1 MNYKNYDINVPEFD
15 SKIKYYFS
23 LFFISI
29 KSYEVLRD
37 TYGEDLNLFKNE
49 AEINSVNNY
58 ENISLIFENL
68 KWNNNQIN
76 LSDKTI
82 LNLFN
87 GDEIKN
93 YFESYSLV
101 APDFSID
108 DPEKLEEFYL
118 YMMLSKV
125 KEKKCLEFGTIYDLF
140 DTFSLEEILNAVA
153 NLDYSLKDTFINL
166 FGIKGDKTFEIN
178 SDNKV
183 QNEILIKLYSYML
196 LKREEADILS
206 IIRNLISKDS
216 YEYNFYDY
224 IRYMC
229 KDKSLSNEFI
239 YKMLSKMDYNS
250 IKQIKEV
257 FGENLNEKKKPS
269 KDKVFKN
276 AVQNLTVIIKVN
288 KAYEKRKQKSA
299 IHKKKVG
306 IDKGKKEENKRT
318 KKEEPKATKIKEPKK
333 EEIKKEIKKEIKVE
347 DKKAKKKEIIV
358 EIKQDS
364 LSKKPLAKKIQ
375 EKPKKKEKEEK
386 SKEKQKQKQTK
397 LDKFLSDNGISKQDF
412 LKATS
417 LLGPLSKSV
426 IVLYYGLKA
435 KPISVTE
442 IMVKLKMKEEEVL
455 ELIEEAENKIVN
467 LIKSDKIKEQKD
479 EELSSN
485 RLSSYAKENNL
496 KMTDVIKDMVILSSY
511 EKIALTLS
519 LNEKITNKKIAS
531 ALNIDEKKVSGI
543 IDVAT
548 DKVIDELSKTKEKE
562 DAPKEIIK
570 EEKESLEKQEEPKKE
585 TKKDKKEEN
594 KKQEKKYVKTSLND
608 VLLKNK
614 ISKSDFIE
622 KLKNLNMS
630 DRRMV
635 RDYFGLGMFSLSIEE
650 MSKKYGIKTEDVNKT
665 INGIVGSM
673 LKKKDHKKEEDK
685 KEEKEQSKLDKFLT
699 INKITKE
706 QFMTAL
712 SGLSLEEKT
721 IVSMYFGIGQKER
734 SLIEIAA
741 LTKTKALKV
750 KMDLQDILKNI
761 NKTVKQKDDKKPVDK
776 LEQLYDNARLKLSSM
791 SKLLLTNA
799 AFMMFLSTNP
809 IMQNMLYTITNFNYN
824 LDMASKML
832 GMTKEEVVS
841 SLNTLSTVC
850 YGYMADMKQNKSS
863 SFTDDSEKE
872 NEIGRKY

>member
-58 ENISLIFENL
+58 ENINLIFENL

-93 YFESYSLV
+93 YFESYFQV

-206 IIRNLISKDS
+206 IIRNIISKDS

-269 KDKVFKN
+269 KDKAFKN

-288 KAYEKRKQKSA
+288 KAYEKRKQKSV

-306 IDKGKKEENKRT
+306 VDKEKKEENKKS
-318 KKEEPKATKIKEPKK
+318 KKEEPKVAKIKGP
-333 EEIKKEIKKEIKVE
+333 KKEIKKEAEKP
-347 DKKAKKKEIIV
+347 KKKEIIV

-364 LSKKPLAKKIQ
+364 LNKKTLAKKI

-386 SKEKQKQKQTK
+386 PKEKQKQTK
-397 LDKFLSDNGISKQDF
+397 LDKFLSDNEISKQNF
-412 LKATS
+412 LKATR
-417 LLGPLSKSV
+417 LLDPLSKSV

-435 KPISVTE
+435 KPVSTSE
-442 IMVKLKMKEEEVL
+442 IMVKLKMKEEELL

-467 LIKSDKIKEQKD
+467 LIKSGKIKELKD

-496 KMTDVIKDMVILSSY
+496 KMADVIKDMVILSSY

-531 ALNIDEKKVSGI
+531 ALNIDEKNISGI
-543 IDVAT
+543 IDAAT
-548 DKVIDELSKTKEKE
+548 DKVIAELSNTKAKE

-570 EEKESLEKQEEPKKE
+570 EEKEPLEKQEETKKE
-585 TKKDKKEEN
+585 NKKEE
-594 KKQEKKYVKTSLND
+594 KKQEEKKYVKTSLNE
-608 VLLKNK
+608 VLTKNK
-614 ISKSDFIE
+614 ISRSDFI
-622 KLKNLNMS
+622 KNLNNLNMS
-630 DRRMV
+630 ERRMIK
-635 RDYFGLGMFSLSIEE
+635 DYFGLGMFSLTLEE
-650 MSKKYGIKTEDVNKT
+650 MSKKYGIKVEDINKT
-665 INGIVGSM
+665 IDGIVGNM
-673 LKKKDHKKEEDK
+673 IKKKEPKKDKKEDK
-685 KEEKEQSKLDKFLT
+685 KEKEQSKLDKFLT
-699 INKITKE
+699 VNKITKE
-706 QFMTAL
+706 QFMNAL
-712 SGLSLEEKT
+712 NNLSEVDRGVVL
-721 IVSMYFGIGQKER
+721 MYFGINQKEK
-734 SLIEIAA
+734 SLLEIAKTFKTTPA
-741 LTKTKALKV
+741 EVKNSLTN
-750 KMDLQDILKNI
+750 ILKNI
-761 NKTVKQKDDKKPVDK
+761 NNTIKNKDKNKTDK
-776 LEQLYDNARLKLSSM
+776 LDDLYQNAKGKLSKM
-791 SKLLLTNA
+791 YKLLMANA
-799 AFMMFLSTNP
+799 AFMMFLQTNP
-809 IMQNMLYTITNFNYN
+809 IMQQILLAITNFNYD
-824 LDMASKML
+824 LDMTSRIL
-832 GMTKEEVVS
+832 GMKKEEVIS
-841 SLNTLSTVC
+841 NLNVLTNVC
-850 YGYMADMKQNKSS
+850 YGYISDMNKEKTTE
-863 SFTDDSEKE
+863 FEDSNEKTV
-872 NEIGRKY
+872 GRRY

>member
-1 MNYKNYDINVPEFD
+1 MNYKNYDINIPEFD

-87 GDEIKN
+87 DDEIKN

-206 IIRNLISKDS
+206 IIRNIISKDS

-269 KDKVFKN
+269 KDKAFKN

-288 KAYEKRKQKSA
+288 KAYEKRMQKSA

-306 IDKGKKEENKRT
+306 VDKEKKEEKKKT
-318 KKEEPKATKIKEPKK
+318 KKEEPKAAKIKEPKK
-333 EEIKKEIKKEIKVE
+333 EIKKEAEKP
-347 DKKAKKKEIIV
+347 KKKEIIV

-364 LSKKPLAKKIQ
+364 LNKKTLDKKI

-386 SKEKQKQKQTK
+386 PKEKQKQTK
-397 LDKFLSDNGISKQDF
+397 LDKFLSDNEISKQDF
-412 LKATS
+412 LKATR
-417 LLGPLSKSV
+417 LLDPLSKSV

-435 KPISVTE
+435 KPVSTSE
-442 IMVKLKMKEEEVL
+442 IMVKLKMEEQEVL
-455 ELIEEAENKIVN
+455 KLIEEAENKIVN
-467 LIKSDKIKEQKD
+467 LIKSGKIKELKD

-496 KMTDVIKDMVILSSY
+496 KMADVIKDMVILSSY

-531 ALNIDEKKVSGI
+531 ALNIDEKNISGI
-543 IDVAT
+543 IDAAT
-548 DKVIDELSKTKEKE
+548 DKVIAELSNTKAKE
-562 DAPKEIIK
+562 EAPKEIIK
-570 EEKESLEKQEEPKKE
+570 EEKEPLEKQEEPKKE
-585 TKKDKKEEN
+585 NKKEG
-594 KKQEKKYVKTSLND
+594 KKQEEKKYVKTSLNE
-608 VLLKNK
+608 VLTKNK
-614 ISKSDFIE
+614 ISRSDFINN
-622 KLKNLNMS
+622 LNNLNMS
-630 DRRMV
+630 ERRMIK
-635 RDYFGLGMFSLSIEE
+635 DYFGLGMFSLTLEE
-650 MSKKYGIKTEDVNKT
+650 MSKKYGIKVEDINKT
-665 INGIVGSM
+665 IDGIVGNM
-673 LKKKDHKKEEDK
+673 IKKKEPKKDKKEDK
-685 KEEKEQSKLDKFLT
+685 KEKEQSKLDKFLT
-699 INKITKE
+699 VNKITKE
-706 QFMTAL
+706 QFMNAL
-712 SGLSLEEKT
+712 NNLSEVDRGVVL
-721 IVSMYFGIGQKER
+721 MYFGINQKEK
-734 SLIEIAA
+734 SLLEIAKTFKTTPA
-741 LTKTKALKV
+741 EVKNSLTN
-750 KMDLQDILKNI
+750 ILKNI
-761 NKTVKQKDDKKPVDK
+761 NNTIKNKDKNKTDK
-776 LEQLYDNARLKLSSM
+776 LDDLYQNAKGKLSKM
-791 SKLLLTNA
+791 YKLLMANA
-799 AFMMFLSTNP
+799 AFMMFLQTNP
-809 IMQNMLYTITNFNYN
+809 IMQQILLSITNFNYD
-824 LDMASKML
+824 LDMTSRIL
-832 GMTKEEVVS
+832 GMKKEEVIS
-841 SLNTLSTVC
+841 NLNVLTNVC
-850 YGYMADMKQNKSS
+850 YGYISDMNKEKTTE
-863 SFTDDSEKE
+863 FEDDNEKTV
-872 NEIGRKY
+872 GRRY

>member
-1 MNYKNYDINVPEFD
+1 MNYKNYDINAPEFD

-87 GDEIKN
+87 DDEIKN
-93 YFESYSLV
+93 YFESYFRV

-206 IIRNLISKDS
+206 IIRNIISKDS

-239 YKMLSKMDYNS
+239 YKMLTKMDYNS

-269 KDKVFKN
+269 KDKAFKN

-306 IDKGKKEENKRT
+306 VDKEKKEENKKN
-318 KKEEPKATKIKEPKK
+318 KKEEPKAAKIKEPKK
-333 EEIKKEIKKEIKVE
+333 EIKKEAEKQ
-347 DKKAKKKEIIV
+347 KKKEIIV

-364 LSKKPLAKKIQ
+364 LNKKTLDKKI

-386 SKEKQKQKQTK
+386 PKEKQTK
-397 LDKFLSDNGISKQDF
+397 LDKFLSDNEISKQDF
-412 LKATS
+412 LKAIS
-417 LLGPLSKSV
+417 LLDPLSKSV

-435 KPISVTE
+435 KPVSTSE
-442 IMVKLKMKEEEVL
+442 IMVKLKMEEQEVL
-455 ELIEEAENKIVN
+455 KLIEEAENKIVN
-467 LIKSDKIKEQKD
+467 LIKSGKIKEQKE

-485 RLSSYAKENNL
+485 KLMFYAKENNV
-496 KMTDVIKDMVILSSY
+496 KITNVIKDMTVLSSY

-531 ALNIDEKKVSGI
+531 ALNMNEKEVIDI
-543 IDVAT
+543 IDTAT
-548 DKVIDELSKTKEKE
+548 DKVIDELSKTNEKE
-562 DAPKEIIK
+562 DALKEIIK
-570 EEKESLEKQEEPKKE
+570 EEKEPLEKQEEPKKE
-585 TKKDKKEEN
+585 NKKEE
-594 KKQEKKYVKTSLND
+594 KKKEEKKYVKTSLNE

-614 ISKSDFIE
+614 ISRADFIK
-622 KLKNLNMS
+622 KLNNLNMN

-635 RDYFGLGMFSLSIEE
+635 RDYFGLGLFTFSIEE
-650 MSKKYGIKTEDVNKT
+650 ISKKYGIKAEDVNKT

-673 LKKKDHKKEEDK
+673 LKKKDEKVKKDDK
-685 KEEKEQSKLDKFLT
+685 KEKEQSKLDKFLT
-699 INKITKE
+699 VNKITKE
-706 QFMTAL
+706 QFMSAL
-712 SGLSLEEKT
+712 SGLSLEEKS
-721 IVSMYFGIGQKER
+721 IVSMYFGIGQKEK
-734 SLIEIAA
+734 SLAEIAV
-741 LTKTKALKV
+741 LTKTNPLKV

-761 NKTVKQKDDKKPVDK
+761 NKAVKKKDDKKPVDN
-776 LEQLYDNARLKLSSM
+776 LEQLYDNVRLKLSSM

-799 AFMMFLSTNP
+799 AFMMYLSTNP
-809 IMQNMLYTITNFNYN
+809 IMQNMLYTITNFNYD
-824 LDMASKML
+824 LDMVSKML
-832 GMTKEEVVS
+832 GMTKEGVVS

-863 SFTDDSEKE
+863 GFTDDSEKE
-872 NEIGRKY
+872 REIGRRY

>member
-1 MNYKNYDINVPEFD
+1 MNYKNYDINIPEFD

-58 ENISLIFENL
+58 ENINLIFENL

-206 IIRNLISKDS
+206 IIRNIISKDS

-269 KDKVFKN
+269 KDKAFKN

-288 KAYEKRKQKSA
+288 KAYEKRKQKSV

-306 IDKGKKEENKRT
+306 VDKEKKEENKKS
-318 KKEEPKATKIKEPKK
+318 KKEEPKAAKIKEPKK
-333 EEIKKEIKKEIKVE
+333 EIKKEAEKP
-347 DKKAKKKEIIV
+347 KKKEIIV

-364 LSKKPLAKKIQ
+364 LNKKTLDKKI

-386 SKEKQKQKQTK
+386 PKEKQKQTK
-397 LDKFLSDNGISKQDF
+397 LDKFLSDNEISKQDF

-417 LLGPLSKSV
+417 LLDLLSKSV

-435 KPISVTE
+435 KPVSTSE
-442 IMVKLKMKEEEVL
+442 IMVKLKMKEEELL

-467 LIKSDKIKEQKD
+467 LIKSGKIKELKD

-496 KMTDVIKDMVILSSY
+496 KMADVIKDMTVLSSY

-519 LNEKITNKKIAS
+519 LNDKITNKKIAS
-531 ALNIDEKKVSGI
+531 ALNIDEKNISGI
-543 IDVAT
+543 IDAAT
-548 DKVIDELSKTKEKE
+548 DKVIAELSNTKAKE
-562 DAPKEIIK
+562 EAPKEIIK
-570 EEKESLEKQEEPKKE
+570 EEKEPLEKQEEPKKE
-585 TKKDKKEEN
+585 NKKEG
-594 KKQEKKYVKTSLND
+594 KKQEEKKYVKTSLNE
-608 VLLKNK
+608 VLTKNK
-614 ISKSDFIE
+614 ISRSDFINN
-622 KLKNLNMS
+622 LNNLNMS
-630 DRRMV
+630 ERRMIK
-635 RDYFGLGMFSLSIEE
+635 DYFGLGMFSLTLEE
-650 MSKKYGIKTEDVNKT
+650 MSKKYGIKVEDINKT
-665 INGIVGSM
+665 IDGIVGNM
-673 LKKKDHKKEEDK
+673 IKKKEPKKDKKEDK
-685 KEEKEQSKLDKFLT
+685 KEKEQSKLDKFLT
-699 INKITKE
+699 VNKITKE
-706 QFMTAL
+706 QFMNAL
-712 SGLSLEEKT
+712 NNLSEVDRGVVL
-721 IVSMYFGIGQKER
+721 MYFGINQKEK
-734 SLIEIAA
+734 SLLEIAKTFKTTPA
-741 LTKTKALKV
+741 EVKNSLTN
-750 KMDLQDILKNI
+750 ILKNI
-761 NKTVKQKDDKKPVDK
+761 NNTIKNKDKNKTDK
-776 LEQLYDNARLKLSSM
+776 LDDLYQNAKGKLSKM
-791 SKLLLTNA
+791 YKLLMANA
-799 AFMMFLSTNP
+799 AFMMFLQTNP
-809 IMQNMLYTITNFNYN
+809 IMQQILLSITNFNYD
-824 LDMASKML
+824 LDMTSRIL
-832 GMTKEEVVS
+832 GMKKEEVIS
-841 SLNTLSTVC
+841 NLNVLTNVC
-850 YGYMADMKQNKSS
+850 YGYISDMNKEKTTE
-863 SFTDDSEKE
+863 FEDDNEKTV
-872 NEIGRKY
+872 GRRY

>member
-87 GDEIKN
+87 DDEIKN

-118 YMMLSKV
+118 YMMSSKV

-206 IIRNLISKDS
+206 IIRNIISKDS

-269 KDKVFKN
+269 KDKAFKN

-288 KAYEKRKQKSA
+288 KAYEKRKQKSV

-306 IDKGKKEENKRT
+306 VDKEKKEENK
-318 KKEEPKATKIKEPKK
+318 KNKNEEPKAAKIKET
-333 EEIKKEIKKEIKVE
+333 KKEIKKEAEKP
-347 DKKAKKKEIIV
+347 KKKEIIV

-364 LSKKPLAKKIQ
+364 LNKKTLDKKI

-386 SKEKQKQKQTK
+386 PKEKQKQTK
-397 LDKFLSDNGISKQDF
+397 LDKFLSDNEISKQDF
-412 LKATS
+412 LKATR
-417 LLGPLSKSV
+417 LLDPLSKSV

-435 KPISVTE
+435 KPVSTSE
-442 IMVKLKMKEEEVL
+442 IMVKLKMEEQEVL
-455 ELIEEAENKIVN
+455 KLIEEAENKIVN
-467 LIKSDKIKEQKD
+467 LIKSGKIKELKD

-485 RLSSYAKENNL
+485 RLMSYAKENNL
-496 KMTDVIKDMVILSSY
+496 KMADVIKDMTVLSSY

-531 ALNIDEKKVSGI
+531 ALNIDEKNISGI
-543 IDVAT
+543 IDAAT
-548 DKVIDELSKTKEKE
+548 DKVIAELSNTKAKE
-562 DAPKEIIK
+562 EAPKEIIK
-570 EEKESLEKQEEPKKE
+570 EEKEPLEKQEEPKKE
-585 TKKDKKEEN
+585 NKKEG
-594 KKQEKKYVKTSLND
+594 KKQEEKKYVKTSLNE
-608 VLLKNK
+608 VLTKNK
-614 ISKSDFIE
+614 ISRSDFINN
-622 KLKNLNMS
+622 LNNLNMS
-630 DRRMV
+630 ERRMIK
-635 RDYFGLGMFSLSIEE
+635 DYFGLGMFSLTLEE
-650 MSKKYGIKTEDVNKT
+650 MSKKYGIKVEDINKT
-665 INGIVGSM
+665 IDGIVGNM
-673 LKKKDHKKEEDK
+673 IKKKEPKKDKKEDK
-685 KEEKEQSKLDKFLT
+685 KEKEQSKLDKFLT
-699 INKITKE
+699 VNKITKE
-706 QFMTAL
+706 QFMNAL
-712 SGLSLEEKT
+712 NNLSEVDRGVVL
-721 IVSMYFGIGQKER
+721 MYFGINQKEK
-734 SLIEIAA
+734 SLLEIAKTFKTTPA
-741 LTKTKALKV
+741 EVKNSLTN
-750 KMDLQDILKNI
+750 ILKNI
-761 NKTVKQKDDKKPVDK
+761 NNTIKNKDKNKTDK
-776 LEQLYDNARLKLSSM
+776 LDDLYQNAKGKLSKM
-791 SKLLLTNA
+791 YKLLMANA
-799 AFMMFLSTNP
+799 AFMMFLQTNP
-809 IMQNMLYTITNFNYN
+809 IMQQILLSITNFNYD
-824 LDMASKML
+824 LDMTSRIL
-832 GMTKEEVVS
+832 GMKKEEVIS
-841 SLNTLSTVC
+841 NLNVLTNVC
-850 YGYMADMKQNKSS
+850 YGYISDMNKEKTTE
-863 SFTDDSEKE
+863 FEDSNEKTV
-872 NEIGRKY
+872 GRRY

>member
-1 MNYKNYDINVPEFD
+1 MNYKNYDINAPEFD

-87 GDEIKN
+87 DDEIKN
-93 YFESYSLV
+93 YFESYSRV

-206 IIRNLISKDS
+206 IIRNIISKDS

-239 YKMLSKMDYNS
+239 YKMLTKMDYNS

-269 KDKVFKN
+269 KDKAFKN
-276 AVQNLTVIIKVN
+276 AAQNLTVIIKVN
-288 KAYEKRKQKSA
+288 KAYEKRMQNSA

-306 IDKGKKEENKRT
+306 VDKEKKEENKKT

-333 EEIKKEIKKEIKVE
+333 EIKKEAEKP
-347 DKKAKKKEIIV
+347 KKKEIIV

-364 LSKKPLAKKIQ
+364 LNKKTLDKKI

-386 SKEKQKQKQTK
+386 PKEKQKQTK
-397 LDKFLSDNGISKQDF
+397 LDKFLSDNEISKQDF

-417 LLGPLSKSV
+417 LLGPLSESV

-435 KPISVTE
+435 KPVSTSE
-442 IMVKLKMKEEEVL
+442 IMVKLKMEEQEVL
-455 ELIEEAENKIVN
+455 KLIEEAENKIVN
-467 LIKSDKIKEQKD
+467 LIKSGKIKEQKE

-485 RLSSYAKENNL
+485 RLMSYAKENNV
-496 KMTDVIKDMVILSSY
+496 KITNVIKDMTALSSY

-531 ALNIDEKKVSGI
+531 ALNMNEKEVIGI
-543 IDVAT
+543 IDTAT
-548 DKVIDELSKTKEKE
+548 DKVIDELSKTNEKE
-562 DAPKEIIK
+562 DALKEIIK
-570 EEKESLEKQEEPKKE
+570 EEKEPLEKQEEPKKE
-585 TKKDKKEEN
+585 NKKEE
-594 KKQEKKYVKTSLND
+594 KKKEEKKYVKTSLNE

-614 ISKSDFIE
+614 ISRADFIK
-622 KLKNLNMS
+622 KLNNLNMN

-635 RDYFGLGMFSLSIEE
+635 RDYFGLGLFSLSIEE
-650 MSKKYGIKTEDVNKT
+650 MSKKYGIKVEDVNKT

-673 LKKKDHKKEEDK
+673 LKKKDEKVKKDDK
-685 KEEKEQSKLDKFLT
+685 KEKEQSKLDKFLT
-699 INKITKE
+699 VNKITKE
-706 QFMTAL
+706 QFMSAL
-712 SGLSLEEKT
+712 SGLSLEEKS
-721 IVSMYFGIGQKER
+721 IVSMYFGIGQKEK
-734 SLIEIAA
+734 SLAEIAI
-741 LTKTKALKV
+741 LTKTNPLKV

-761 NKTVKQKDDKKPVDK
+761 NKAVKKKDDKKPVDN

-799 AFMMFLSTNP
+799 AFMMYLSTNP
-809 IMQNMLYTITNFNYN
+809 IMQNMLYTITNFNYD

-832 GMTKEEVVS
+832 GMTKEGVVS

-863 SFTDDSEKE
+863 GFTDDSEKE
-872 NEIGRKY
+872 REIGRRY

>member
-1 MNYKNYDINVPEFD
+1 MNYKNYDINIPEFD

-87 GDEIKN
+87 DDEIKN

-206 IIRNLISKDS
+206 IIRNIISKDS

-269 KDKVFKN
+269 KDKAFKN

-288 KAYEKRKQKSA
+288 KAYEKRKQKSV

-306 IDKGKKEENKRT
+306 VDKEKKEENKKS
-318 KKEEPKATKIKEPKK
+318 KKEEPKAAKIKEPKK
-333 EEIKKEIKKEIKVE
+333 EIKKEAEKP
-347 DKKAKKKEIIV
+347 KKKEIIV

-364 LSKKPLAKKIQ
+364 LNKKTLDKKI

-386 SKEKQKQKQTK
+386 PKEKQKQTK
-397 LDKFLSDNGISKQDF
+397 LDKFLSDNEISKQDF
-412 LKATS
+412 LKATR
-417 LLGPLSKSV
+417 LLDPLSKSV

-435 KPISVTE
+435 KPVSTSE
-442 IMVKLKMKEEEVL
+442 IMVKLKMKEEELL

-467 LIKSDKIKEQKD
+467 LIKSGKIKELKD

-496 KMTDVIKDMVILSSY
+496 KMADVIKDMTVLSSY

-531 ALNIDEKKVSGI
+531 ALNIDEKNISGI
-543 IDVAT
+543 IDAAT
-548 DKVIDELSKTKEKE
+548 DKVIAELSNTKAKE
-562 DAPKEIIK
+562 EAPKEIIK
-570 EEKESLEKQEEPKKE
+570 EEKEPLEKQEEPKKE
-585 TKKDKKEEN
+585 NKKEG
-594 KKQEKKYVKTSLND
+594 KKQEEKKYVKTSLNE
-608 VLLKNK
+608 VLTKNK
-614 ISKSDFIE
+614 ISRSDFINN
-622 KLKNLNMS
+622 LNNLNMS
-630 DRRMV
+630 ERRMIK
-635 RDYFGLGMFSLSIEE
+635 DYFGLGMFSLTLEE
-650 MSKKYGIKTEDVNKT
+650 MSKKYGIKVEDINKT
-665 INGIVGSM
+665 IDGIVGNM
-673 LKKKDHKKEEDK
+673 IKKKEPKKDKKEDK
-685 KEEKEQSKLDKFLT
+685 KEKEQSKLDKFLT
-699 INKITKE
+699 VNKITKE
-706 QFMTAL
+706 QFMNAL
-712 SGLSLEEKT
+712 NNLSEVDRGVVL
-721 IVSMYFGIGQKER
+721 MYFGINQKEK
-734 SLIEIAA
+734 SLLEIAKTFKTTPA
-741 LTKTKALKV
+741 EVKNSLTN
-750 KMDLQDILKNI
+750 ILKNI
-761 NKTVKQKDDKKPVDK
+761 NNTIKNKDKNKTDK
-776 LEQLYDNARLKLSSM
+776 LDDLYQNAKGKLSKM
-791 SKLLLTNA
+791 YKLLMANA
-799 AFMMFLSTNP
+799 AFMMFLQTNP
-809 IMQNMLYTITNFNYN
+809 IMQQILLSITNFNYD
-824 LDMASKML
+824 LDMTSRIL
-832 GMTKEEVVS
+832 GMKKEEVIS
-841 SLNTLSTVC
+841 NLNVLTNVC
-850 YGYMADMKQNKSS
+850 YGYISDMNKEKTTE
-863 SFTDDSEKE
+863 FEDDNEKTV
-872 NEIGRKY
+872 GRRY

>member
-49 AEINSVNNY
+49 PEINSVNNY

-118 YMMLSKV
+118 YMMSSKV

-206 IIRNLISKDS
+206 IIRNIISKDS

-239 YKMLSKMDYNS
+239 YKMLTKMDYNS

-269 KDKVFKN
+269 KDKAFKN

-306 IDKGKKEENKRT
+306 VDKEKKEENKKS
-318 KKEEPKATKIKEPKK
+318 KKEEPKAAKIKEPKK
-333 EEIKKEIKKEIKVE
+333 EIKKEAEKP
-347 DKKAKKKEIIV
+347 KKKEIIV

-364 LSKKPLAKKIQ
+364 LNKKTLDKKI

-386 SKEKQKQKQTK
+386 PKEKQKQTK
-397 LDKFLSDNGISKQDF
+397 LDKFLSDNEISKQDF

-435 KPISVTE
+435 KPVSTSE
-442 IMVKLKMKEEEVL
+442 IMVKLKMEEQEVL
-455 ELIEEAENKIVN
+455 KLIEEAENKIVN
-467 LIKSDKIKEQKD
+467 LIKSGKIKELKD

-485 RLSSYAKENNL
+485 RLMSYAKENNV
-496 KMTDVIKDMVILSSY
+496 KITNVIKDMTVLSSY

-531 ALNIDEKKVSGI
+531 ALNIDEKNISGI
-543 IDVAT
+543 IDAAT
-548 DKVIDELSKTKEKE
+548 DKVIAELSNTKAKE

-570 EEKESLEKQEEPKKE
+570 EEKEPLEKQEETKKE
-585 TKKDKKEEN
+585 NKKEE
-594 KKQEKKYVKTSLND
+594 KKQEEKKYVKTSLNE
-608 VLLKNK
+608 VLTKNE
-614 ISKSDFIE
+614 ISRSDFI
-622 KLKNLNMS
+622 KNLNNLNMS
-630 DRRMV
+630 DRRMIK
-635 RDYFGLGMFSLSIEE
+635 DYFGLGMFSLTLEE
-650 MSKKYGIKTEDVNKT
+650 MSKKYGIKVEDINKT
-665 INGIVGSM
+665 IDGIVGNM
-673 LKKKDHKKEEDK
+673 IKKKEPKKDKKEDK
-685 KEEKEQSKLDKFLT
+685 KEKEQSKLDKFLT
-699 INKITKE
+699 VNKITKE
-706 QFMTAL
+706 QFMNAL
-712 SGLSLEEKT
+712 NNLSEVDRGVVL
-721 IVSMYFGIGQKER
+721 MYFGINQKEK
-734 SLIEIAA
+734 SLLEIAKTFKTTPA
-741 LTKTKALKV
+741 EVKNSLTN
-750 KMDLQDILKNI
+750 ILKNI
-761 NKTVKQKDDKKPVDK
+761 NNTIKNKDKNKTDK
-776 LEQLYDNARLKLSSM
+776 LDDLYQNAKGKLSKM
-791 SKLLLTNA
+791 YKLLMANA
-799 AFMMFLSTNP
+799 AFMMFLQTNP
-809 IMQNMLYTITNFNYN
+809 IMQQILLSITNFNYD
-824 LDMASKML
+824 LDMASRIL
-832 GMTKEEVVS
+832 GMKKEEVIS
-841 SLNTLSTVC
+841 NLNVLTNVC
-850 YGYMADMKQNKSS
+850 YGYISDMNKEKTTE
-863 SFTDDSEKE
+863 FEDSNEKTV
-872 NEIGRKY
+872 GRRY

>member
-49 AEINSVNNY
+49 PEINSVNNY

-87 GDEIKN
+87 DDEIKN

-118 YMMLSKV
+118 YMMSSKV

-206 IIRNLISKDS
+206 IIRNIISKDS

-269 KDKVFKN
+269 KDKAFKN

-299 IHKKKVG
+299 IYKKKVG
-306 IDKGKKEENKRT
+306 VDKEKKEENKET
-318 KKEEPKATKIKEPKK
+318 KKEEPKAAKIKEPKK
-333 EEIKKEIKKEIKVE
+333 EIKKEAEKP
-347 DKKAKKKEIIV
+347 KKKEIIV

-364 LSKKPLAKKIQ
+364 LNKKTLDKKI

-386 SKEKQKQKQTK
+386 PKEKQKQTK
-397 LDKFLSDNGISKQDF
+397 LDKFLSDNEISKQDF
-412 LKATS
+412 LKATR
-417 LLGPLSKSV
+417 LLDPLSKSV

-435 KPISVTE
+435 KPVSTSE
-442 IMVKLKMKEEEVL
+442 IMVKLKMKEQEVL
-455 ELIEEAENKIVN
+455 KLIEEAENKIVN
-467 LIKSDKIKEQKD
+467 LIKSGKIKELKD

-496 KMTDVIKDMVILSSY
+496 KMADVIKDMTVLSSY

-531 ALNIDEKKVSGI
+531 ALNIDEKNISGI
-543 IDVAT
+543 IDAAT
-548 DKVIDELSKTKEKE
+548 DKVIAELSNTKAKE
-562 DAPKEIIK
+562 EAPKEIIK
-570 EEKESLEKQEEPKKE
+570 EEKEPLEKQEEPKKE
-585 TKKDKKEEN
+585 NKKEG
-594 KKQEKKYVKTSLND
+594 KKQEEKKYVKTSLNG
-608 VLLKNK
+608 VLTKNK
-614 ISKSDFIE
+614 ISRSDFINN
-622 KLKNLNMS
+622 LNNLNMS
-630 DRRMV
+630 ERRMIK
-635 RDYFGLGMFSLSIEE
+635 DYFGLGMFSLTLEE
-650 MSKKYGIKTEDVNKT
+650 MSKKYGIKVEDINKT
-665 INGIVGSM
+665 IDGIVGNM
-673 LKKKDHKKEEDK
+673 IKKKEPKKDKKEDK
-685 KEEKEQSKLDKFLT
+685 KEKEQSKLDKFLT
-699 INKITKE
+699 VNKITKE
-706 QFMTAL
+706 QFMNAL
-712 SGLSLEEKT
+712 NNLSEVDRGVVL
-721 IVSMYFGIGQKER
+721 MYFGINQKEK
-734 SLIEIAA
+734 SLLEIAKTFKTTPA
-741 LTKTKALKV
+741 EVKNSLTN
-750 KMDLQDILKNI
+750 ILKNI
-761 NKTVKQKDDKKPVDK
+761 NNTIKNKDKNKTDK
-776 LEQLYDNARLKLSSM
+776 LDDLYQNAKGKLSKM
-791 SKLLLTNA
+791 YKLLMANA
-799 AFMMFLSTNP
+799 AFMMFLQTNP
-809 IMQNMLYTITNFNYN
+809 IMQQILLSITNFNYD
-824 LDMASKML
+824 LDMTSRIL
-832 GMTKEEVVS
+832 GMKKEEVIS
-841 SLNTLSTVC
+841 NLNVLTNVC
-850 YGYMADMKQNKSS
+850 YGYISDMNKEKTTE
-863 SFTDDSEKE
+863 FEDDNEKTV
-872 NEIGRKY
+872 GRRY

>member
-1 MNYKNYDINVPEFD
+1 MNYKNYDINAPEFD

-87 GDEIKN
+87 DDEIKN

-206 IIRNLISKDS
+206 IIRNIISKDS

-269 KDKVFKN
+269 KDKAFKN

-299 IHKKKVG
+299 IYKKKVG
-306 IDKGKKEENKRT
+306 VDKEKKEENKET
-318 KKEEPKATKIKEPKK
+318 KKEEPKAAKIKEPKK
-333 EEIKKEIKKEIKVE
+333 EIKKEAEKP
-347 DKKAKKKEIIV
+347 KKKEIIV

-364 LSKKPLAKKIQ
+364 LNKKTLDKKI

-386 SKEKQKQKQTK
+386 PKEKQKQTK
-397 LDKFLSDNGISKQDF
+397 LDKFLSDNEISKQDF
-412 LKATS
+412 LKATR
-417 LLGPLSKSV
+417 LLDPLSKSV

-435 KPISVTE
+435 KPVSTSE
-442 IMVKLKMKEEEVL
+442 IMVKLKMKEQEVL
-455 ELIEEAENKIVN
+455 KLIEEAENKIVN
-467 LIKSDKIKEQKD
+467 LIKSGKIKELKD

-496 KMTDVIKDMVILSSY
+496 KMADVIKDMTVLSSY

-531 ALNIDEKKVSGI
+531 ALNIDEKNISGI
-543 IDVAT
+543 IDAAT
-548 DKVIDELSKTKEKE
+548 DKVIAELSNTKAKE

-570 EEKESLEKQEEPKKE
+570 EEKEPLEKQEEPKKE
-585 TKKDKKEEN
+585 NKKEG
-594 KKQEKKYVKTSLND
+594 KKQEEKKYVKTSLNE
-608 VLLKNK
+608 VLTKNK
-614 ISKSDFIE
+614 ISRSDFINN
-622 KLKNLNMS
+622 LNNLNMS
-630 DRRMV
+630 ERRMIK
-635 RDYFGLGMFSLSIEE
+635 DYFGLGMFSLTLEE
-650 MSKKYGIKTEDVNKT
+650 MSKKYGIKVEDINKT
-665 INGIVGSM
+665 IDGIVGNM
-673 LKKKDHKKEEDK
+673 IKKKEPKKDKKEDK
-685 KEEKEQSKLDKFLT
+685 KEKEQSKLDKFLT
-699 INKITKE
+699 VNKITKE
-706 QFMTAL
+706 QFMNAL
-712 SGLSLEEKT
+712 NNLSEVDRGVVL
-721 IVSMYFGIGQKER
+721 MYFGINQKEK
-734 SLIEIAA
+734 SLLEIAKTFKTTPA
-741 LTKTKALKV
+741 EVKNSLTN
-750 KMDLQDILKNI
+750 ILKNI
-761 NKTVKQKDDKKPVDK
+761 NNTIKNKDKNKTDK
-776 LEQLYDNARLKLSSM
+776 LDDLYQNAKGKLSKM
-791 SKLLLTNA
+791 YKLLMANA
-799 AFMMFLSTNP
+799 AFMMFLQTNP
-809 IMQNMLYTITNFNYN
+809 IMQQILLSITNFNYD
-824 LDMASKML
+824 LDMTSRIL
-832 GMTKEEVVS
+832 GMKKEEVIS
-841 SLNTLSTVC
+841 NLNVLTNVC
-850 YGYMADMKQNKSS
+850 YGYISDMNKEKTTE
-863 SFTDDSEKE
+863 FEDDNEKTV
-872 NEIGRKY
+872 GRRY

>member
-49 AEINSVNNY
+49 PEITSVNNY

-87 GDEIKN
+87 DDEIKN
-93 YFESYSLV
+93 YFESYSKES
-101 APDFSID
+101 PDFSID

-125 KEKKCLEFGTIYDLF
+125 KEKKFLEFGTIYDLF

-153 NLDYSLKDTFINL
+153 NLDYGLKDAFINL

-206 IIRNLISKDS
+206 IIRNIISKDS

-257 FGENLNEKKKPS
+257 FKENLNEKKKPS
-269 KDKVFKN
+269 KDKTFKN

-288 KAYEKRKQKSA
+288 KAYEKRKQKGA
-299 IHKKKVG
+299 IPKKKVG
-306 IDKGKKEENKRT
+306 IGEERKEENKTT
-318 KKEEPKATKIKEPKK
+318 KKEEPKIAKIKEPKK
-333 EEIKKEIKKEIKVE
+333 EVKKDDEKP
-347 DKKAKKKEIIV
+347 KKKEIIV

-364 LSKKPLAKKIQ
+364 LNKKPLAKNIL
-375 EKPKKKEKEEK
+375 EKPKKKEKDEK
-386 SKEKQKQKQTK
+386 PKEKQTK
-397 LDKFLSDNGISKQDF
+397 LDKFLSDNKISKQDF
-412 LKATS
+412 LKATC

-455 ELIEEAENKIVN
+455 DLIEEAENKIVN
-467 LIKSDKIKEQKD
+467 LIKSGKIKEQKE

-485 RLSSYAKENNL
+485 RLSSYAKEHNV
-496 KMTDVIKDMVILSSY
+496 KITDVIKDMTVLSSY

-531 ALNIDEKKVSGI
+531 ALNIDEKKVISI
-543 IDVAT
+543 IDTAT

-570 EEKESLEKQEEPKKE
+570 EEKEPLEKKEEPKKE
-585 TKKDKKEEN
+585 IKKDKKEEN
-594 KKQEKKYVKTSLND
+594 KKEEKKYVKTSLNE
-608 VLLKNK
+608 VLTKNK
-614 ISKSDFIE
+614 ISRSDFI
-622 KLKNLNMS
+622 KALNNLNMS

-635 RDYFGLGMFSLSIEE
+635 RDYFGLGMFSLTLEE
-650 MSKKYGIKTEDVNKT
+650 MSKKYGIKVEDINKT
-665 INGIVGSM
+665 IDGIAGNM
-673 LKKKDHKKEEDK
+673 IKKKDPKKDKKEDK
-685 KEEKEQSKLDKFLT
+685 KEKEQSKLDKFLT
-699 INKITKE
+699 VNKITKE
-706 QFMTAL
+706 QFMNAL
-712 SGLSLEEKT
+712 NNLSEVDRGAVL
-721 IVSMYFGIGQKER
+721 MYFGINQKEKN
-734 SLIEIAA
+734 LLEIAKIFKTTPTEVKNS
-741 LTKTKALKV
+741 LTN
-750 KMDLQDILKNI
+750 ILKNI
-761 NKTVKQKDDKKPVDK
+761 NDTIKNKDKNKTDK
-776 LEQLYDNARLKLSSM
+776 LDDLYQNAKGKLSKM
-791 SKLLLTNA
+791 YKLLMANA
-799 AFMMFLSTNP
+799 AFMMFLQTNP
-809 IMQNMLYTITNFNYN
+809 IMQQLLLTITNFNYD
-824 LDMASKML
+824 LDMTSKIL
-832 GMTKEEVVS
+832 GMKKEDVIS
-841 SLNTLSTVC
+841 NLNVLTNVC
-850 YGYMADMKQNKSS
+850 YGYASDMNKEKTTE
-863 SFTDDSEKE
+863 FEDDNEKSV
-872 NEIGRKY
+872 GRRY

>member
-1 MNYKNYDINVPEFD
+1 MNYKNYDINIPEFD

-58 ENISLIFENL
+58 ENINLIFENL

-87 GDEIKN
+87 DDEIKN

-118 YMMLSKV
+118 YMMSSKV

-178 SDNKV
+178 SDNKG

-206 IIRNLISKDS
+206 IIRNIISKDS

-269 KDKVFKN
+269 KDKAFKN

-288 KAYEKRKQKSA
+288 KAYEKRKQKSV

-306 IDKGKKEENKRT
+306 VDKEKKEENKKS
-318 KKEEPKATKIKEPKK
+318 KKEEPKAAKIKEPKK
-333 EEIKKEIKKEIKVE
+333 EIKKEAEKP
-347 DKKAKKKEIIV
+347 KKKEIIV

-364 LSKKPLAKKIQ
+364 LNKKTLDKKI

-386 SKEKQKQKQTK
+386 PKEKQKQTK
-397 LDKFLSDNGISKQDF
+397 LDKFLSDNEISKQDF

-417 LLGPLSKSV
+417 LLDLLSKSV

-435 KPISVTE
+435 KPVSTSE
-442 IMVKLKMKEEEVL
+442 IMVKLKMKEEELL

-467 LIKSDKIKEQKD
+467 LIKSGKIKELKD

-496 KMTDVIKDMVILSSY
+496 KMADVIKDMTVLSSY

-519 LNEKITNKKIAS
+519 LNDKITNKKIAS
-531 ALNIDEKKVSGI
+531 ALNIDEKNISGI
-543 IDVAT
+543 IDAAT
-548 DKVIDELSKTKEKE
+548 DKVIAELSNTKAKE
-562 DAPKEIIK
+562 EAPKEIIK
-570 EEKESLEKQEEPKKE
+570 EEKEPLEKQEEPKKE
-585 TKKDKKEEN
+585 NKKEG
-594 KKQEKKYVKTSLND
+594 KKQEEKKYVKTSLNE
-608 VLLKNK
+608 VLTKNK
-614 ISKSDFIE
+614 ISRSDFINN
-622 KLKNLNMS
+622 LNNLNMS
-630 DRRMV
+630 ERRMIK
-635 RDYFGLGMFSLSIEE
+635 DYFGLGMFSLTLEE
-650 MSKKYGIKTEDVNKT
+650 MSKKYGIKVEDINKT
-665 INGIVGSM
+665 IDGIVGNM
-673 LKKKDHKKEEDK
+673 IKKKEPKKDKKEDK
-685 KEEKEQSKLDKFLT
+685 KEKEQSKLDKFLT
-699 INKITKE
+699 VNKITKE
-706 QFMTAL
+706 QFMNAL
-712 SGLSLEEKT
+712 NNLSEVDRGVVL
-721 IVSMYFGIGQKER
+721 MYFGINQKEK
-734 SLIEIAA
+734 SLLEIAKTFKTTPA
-741 LTKTKALKV
+741 EVKNSLTN
-750 KMDLQDILKNI
+750 ILKNI
-761 NKTVKQKDDKKPVDK
+761 NNTIKNKDKNKTDK
-776 LEQLYDNARLKLSSM
+776 LDDLYQNAKGKLSKM
-791 SKLLLTNA
+791 YKLLMANA
-799 AFMMFLSTNP
+799 AFMMFLQTNP
-809 IMQNMLYTITNFNYN
+809 IMQQILLSITNFNYD
-824 LDMASKML
+824 LDMTSRIL
-832 GMTKEEVVS
+832 GMKKEEVIS
-841 SLNTLSTVC
+841 NLNVLTNVC
-850 YGYMADMKQNKSS
+850 YGYISDMNKEKTTE
-863 SFTDDSEKE
+863 FEDDNEKTV
-872 NEIGRKY
+872 GRRY

>member
-1 MNYKNYDINVPEFD
+1 MNYKNYDINIPEFD

-206 IIRNLISKDS
+206 IIRNIISKDS

-269 KDKVFKN
+269 KDKAFKN

-299 IHKKKVG
+299 IYKKKVG
-306 IDKGKKEENKRT
+306 VDKEKKEENKET
-318 KKEEPKATKIKEPKK
+318 KKEEPKAAKIKEPKK
-333 EEIKKEIKKEIKVE
+333 EIKKEAEKP
-347 DKKAKKKEIIV
+347 KKKEIIV

-364 LSKKPLAKKIQ
+364 LNKKTLDKKI

-386 SKEKQKQKQTK
+386 PKEKQKQTK
-397 LDKFLSDNGISKQDF
+397 LDKFLSDNEISKQDF
-412 LKATS
+412 LKATR
-417 LLGPLSKSV
+417 LLDPLSKSV

-435 KPISVTE
+435 KPVSTSE
-442 IMVKLKMKEEEVL
+442 IMVKLKMKEQEVL
-455 ELIEEAENKIVN
+455 KLIEEAENKIVN
-467 LIKSDKIKEQKD
+467 LIKSGKIKELKD

-496 KMTDVIKDMVILSSY
+496 KMADVIKDMTVLSSY

-531 ALNIDEKKVSGI
+531 ALNIDEKNISGI
-543 IDVAT
+543 IDAAT
-548 DKVIDELSKTKEKE
+548 DKVIAELSNTKAKE
-562 DAPKEIIK
+562 EAPKEIIK
-570 EEKESLEKQEEPKKE
+570 EEKEPLEKQEEPKKE
-585 TKKDKKEEN
+585 NKKEG
-594 KKQEKKYVKTSLND
+594 KKQEEKKYVKTSLNE
-608 VLLKNK
+608 VLTKNK
-614 ISKSDFIE
+614 ISRSDFINN
-622 KLKNLNMS
+622 LNNLNMS
-630 DRRMV
+630 ERRMIK
-635 RDYFGLGMFSLSIEE
+635 DYFGLGMFSLTLEE
-650 MSKKYGIKTEDVNKT
+650 MSKKYGIKVEDINKT
-665 INGIVGSM
+665 IDGIVGNM
-673 LKKKDHKKEEDK
+673 IKKKEPKKDKKEDK
-685 KEEKEQSKLDKFLT
+685 KEKEQSKLDKFLT
-699 INKITKE
+699 VNKITKE
-706 QFMTAL
+706 QFMNAL
-712 SGLSLEEKT
+712 NNLSEVDRGVVL
-721 IVSMYFGIGQKER
+721 MYFGINQKEK
-734 SLIEIAA
+734 SLLEIAKTFKTTPA
-741 LTKTKALKV
+741 EVKNSLTN
-750 KMDLQDILKNI
+750 ILKNI
-761 NKTVKQKDDKKPVDK
+761 NNTIKNKDKNKTDK
-776 LEQLYDNARLKLSSM
+776 LDDLYQNAKGKLSKM
-791 SKLLLTNA
+791 YKLLMANA
-799 AFMMFLSTNP
+799 AFMMFLQTNP
-809 IMQNMLYTITNFNYN
+809 IMQQILLSITNFNYD
-824 LDMASKML
+824 LDMTSRIL
-832 GMTKEEVVS
+832 GMKKEEVIS
-841 SLNTLSTVC
+841 NLNVLTNVC
-850 YGYMADMKQNKSS
+850 YGYISDMNKEKTTE
-863 SFTDDSEKE
+863 FEDDNEKTV
-872 NEIGRKY
+872 GRRY

>member
-1 MNYKNYDINVPEFD
+1 MNYKNYDINIPEFD

-58 ENISLIFENL
+58 ENINLIFENL

-206 IIRNLISKDS
+206 IIRNIISKDS

-269 KDKVFKN
+269 KDKAFKN

-288 KAYEKRKQKSA
+288 KAYEKRKQKSV

-306 IDKGKKEENKRT
+306 VDKEKKEENKKT
-318 KKEEPKATKIKEPKK
+318 KKEEPKAAKIKEPKK
-333 EEIKKEIKKEIKVE
+333 EIKKEAEKP
-347 DKKAKKKEIIV
+347 KKKEIIV

-364 LSKKPLAKKIQ
+364 LNKKTLDKKI

-386 SKEKQKQKQTK
+386 PKEKQKQTK
-397 LDKFLSDNGISKQDF
+397 LDKFLSDNEISKQDF
-412 LKATS
+412 LKATR
-417 LLGPLSKSV
+417 LLDPLSKSV

-435 KPISVTE
+435 KPVSTSE
-442 IMVKLKMKEEEVL
+442 IMVKLKMEEQEVL
-455 ELIEEAENKIVN
+455 KLIEEAENKIVN
-467 LIKSDKIKEQKD
+467 LIKSGKIKEQKD

-496 KMTDVIKDMVILSSY
+496 KMADVIKDMTVLSSY

-531 ALNIDEKKVSGI
+531 ALNIDEKNISGI
-543 IDVAT
+543 IDAAT
-548 DKVIDELSKTKEKE
+548 DKVIAELSNTKAKE
-562 DAPKEIIK
+562 EAPKEIIK
-570 EEKESLEKQEEPKKE
+570 KEKEPLEKQEEPKKE
-585 TKKDKKEEN
+585 NKKEE
-594 KKQEKKYVKTSLND
+594 KKQEEKKYVKTSLNE
-608 VLLKNK
+608 VLTKNK
-614 ISKSDFIE
+614 ISRSDFI
-622 KLKNLNMS
+622 KNLNNLNMS
-630 DRRMV
+630 ERRMIK
-635 RDYFGLGMFSLSIEE
+635 DYFGLGMFSLTLEE
-650 MSKKYGIKTEDVNKT
+650 MSKKYGIKVEDINKT
-665 INGIVGSM
+665 IDGIVGNM
-673 LKKKDHKKEEDK
+673 IKKKEPKKDK
-685 KEEKEQSKLDKFLT
+685 KEKEQSKLDKFLT
-699 INKITKE
+699 VNKITKE
-706 QFMTAL
+706 QFMNAL
-712 SGLSLEEKT
+712 NNLSEVDRGVVL
-721 IVSMYFGIGQKER
+721 MYFGINQKEKN
-734 SLIEIAA
+734 LLEIAKTFKTTPA
-741 LTKTKALKV
+741 EVKNSLTN
-750 KMDLQDILKNI
+750 ILKNI
-761 NKTVKQKDDKKPVDK
+761 NNTIKNKDKNKTDK
-776 LEQLYDNARLKLSSM
+776 LDDLYQNAKGKLSKM
-791 SKLLLTNA
+791 YKLLMTNA
-799 AFMMFLSTNP
+799 AFMMFLQTNP
-809 IMQNMLYTITNFNYN
+809 IMQQILLSITNFNYD
-824 LDMASKML
+824 LDMTSRIL
-832 GMTKEEVVS
+832 GMKKEEVIS
-841 SLNTLSTVC
+841 NLNVLTNVC
-850 YGYMADMKQNKSS
+850 YGYISDMNKEK
-863 SFTDDSEKE
+863 TTEYEDSNEKTV
-872 NEIGRKY
+872 GRRY

>member
-1 MNYKNYDINVPEFD
+1 MNYKNYDINAPEFD

-49 AEINSVNNY
+49 PEINSVNNY

-118 YMMLSKV
+118 YMMSSKV

-206 IIRNLISKDS
+206 IIRNIISKDS

-269 KDKVFKN
+269 KDKAFKN

-288 KAYEKRKQKSA
+288 KAYEKRKQKSV

-306 IDKGKKEENKRT
+306 VNKEKKEENKT
-318 KKEEPKATKIKEPKK
+318 SKKEEPKAAKIKEPKK
-333 EEIKKEIKKEIKVE
+333 EIEKEAEKP
-347 DKKAKKKEIIV
+347 KKKEIIV

-364 LSKKPLAKKIQ
+364 LNKKTLDKKI

-386 SKEKQKQKQTK
+386 PKEKQKQTK
-397 LDKFLSDNGISKQDF
+397 LDKFLSDNEISKQDF

-417 LLGPLSKSV
+417 LLDPLSKSV

-435 KPISVTE
+435 KPVSTSE
-442 IMVKLKMKEEEVL
+442 IMVKLKMKEEELL

-467 LIKSDKIKEQKD
+467 LIKSGKIKEQKD

-485 RLSSYAKENNL
+485 RLMSYAKENNL
-496 KMTDVIKDMVILSSY
+496 KMADVIKDMTVLSSY

-531 ALNIDEKKVSGI
+531 ALNIDEKNISGI
-543 IDVAT
+543 IDAAT
-548 DKVIDELSKTKEKE
+548 DKVIAELSNTKAKE

-570 EEKESLEKQEEPKKE
+570 EEKEPLEKQEETKKE
-585 TKKDKKEEN
+585 NKKEE
-594 KKQEKKYVKTSLND
+594 KKQEEKKYVKTSLNE
-608 VLLKNK
+608 VLTKNE
-614 ISKSDFIE
+614 ISRSDFI
-622 KLKNLNMS
+622 KNLNNLNMS
-630 DRRMV
+630 DRRMIK
-635 RDYFGLGMFSLSIEE
+635 DYFGLGMFSLTLEE
-650 MSKKYGIKTEDVNKT
+650 MSKKYGIKVEDINKT
-665 INGIVGSM
+665 IDGIVGNM
-673 LKKKDHKKEEDK
+673 IKKKEPKKDKKEDK
-685 KEEKEQSKLDKFLT
+685 KEKEQSKLDKFLT
-699 INKITKE
+699 VNKITKE
-706 QFMTAL
+706 QFMNAL
-712 SGLSLEEKT
+712 NNLSEVDRGVVL
-721 IVSMYFGIGQKER
+721 MYFGINQKEK
-734 SLIEIAA
+734 SLLEIAKTFKTTPA
-741 LTKTKALKV
+741 EVKNSLTN
-750 KMDLQDILKNI
+750 ILKNI
-761 NKTVKQKDDKKPVDK
+761 NNTIKNKDKNKTDK
-776 LEQLYDNARLKLSSM
+776 LDDLYQNAKGKLSKM
-791 SKLLLTNA
+791 YKLLMANA
-799 AFMMFLSTNP
+799 AFMMFLQTNP
-809 IMQNMLYTITNFNYN
+809 IMQQILLSITNFNYD
-824 LDMASKML
+824 LDMTSRIL
-832 GMTKEEVVS
+832 GMKKEEVIS
-841 SLNTLSTVC
+841 NLNVLTNVC
-850 YGYMADMKQNKSS
+850 YGYISDMNKEKTTE
-863 SFTDDSEKE
+863 FEDSNEKTV
-872 NEIGRKY
+872 GRRY

>member
-1 MNYKNYDINVPEFD
+1 MNYKNYDINAPEFD

-87 GDEIKN
+87 DDEIRN
-93 YFESYSLV
+93 YFESYFLV

-178 SDNKV
+178 SDNKM

-206 IIRNLISKDS
+206 IIRNIISKDS
-216 YEYNFYDY
+216 FEYNFYDY

-239 YKMLSKMDYNS
+239 YKMLTKMDYNS

-269 KDKVFKN
+269 KDKAFKN

-288 KAYEKRKQKSA
+288 KAYEKRKQKSV

-306 IDKGKKEENKRT
+306 VDKGKKEENKKN
-318 KKEEPKATKIKEPKK
+318 KKEEPKAAKIKEPKK
-333 EEIKKEIKKEIKVE
+333 EIKKEAEKPKE
-347 DKKAKKKEIIV
+347 KEIIV

-364 LSKKPLAKKIQ
+364 LNKKTLDKKI

-386 SKEKQKQKQTK
+386 PKEKQKQTK
-397 LDKFLSDNGISKQDF
+397 LDKFLSDNEISKQDF

-435 KPISVTE
+435 KPVSISE
-442 IMVKLKMKEEEVL
+442 IMFKLKMEEQEVL
-455 ELIEEAENKIVN
+455 KLIEEAENKIVN
-467 LIKSDKIKEQKD
+467 LIKSGKIKEQK
-479 EELSSN
+479 EEKLSSN
-485 RLSSYAKENNL
+485 RLMSYAKENNV
-496 KMTDVIKDMVILSSY
+496 KITNVIKDMTILSSY

-531 ALNIDEKKVSGI
+531 ALNMNEKEEKK
-543 IDVAT
+543 
-548 DKVIDELSKTKEKE
+548 
-562 DAPKEIIK
+562 K
-570 EEKESLEKQEEPKKE
+570 EEKE
-585 TKKDKKEEN
+585 
-594 KKQEKKYVKTSLND
+594 YVKTSLNE

-614 ISKSDFIE
+614 ISRSDFI
-622 KLKNLNMS
+622 KNLNNLNMN

-635 RDYFGLGMFSLSIEE
+635 RDYFGLGLSSLSIEE
-650 MSKKYGIKTEDVNKT
+650 MSKRYDIKAEDVNKT

-673 LKKKDHKKEEDK
+673 LKKKDEKVKKDDK
-685 KEEKEQSKLDKFLT
+685 KEKEQSKLDKFLT
-699 INKITKE
+699 VNKITKE
-706 QFMTAL
+706 QFMSAL
-712 SGLSLEEKT
+712 SGLSLEEKS
-721 IVSMYFGIGQKER
+721 IVSMYFGIGQKEK
-734 SLIEIAA
+734 SLAEIAV
-741 LTKTKALKV
+741 LTKTNPLKV

-761 NKTVKQKDDKKPVDK
+761 NKAVKKKDDKKPVDN

-799 AFMMFLSTNP
+799 AFMMYLSTNP
-809 IMQNMLYTITNFNYN
+809 IMQNMLYTITNFNYD

-832 GMTKEEVVS
+832 GMTKEGVVS

-863 SFTDDSEKE
+863 GFTDDSEKE
-872 NEIGRKY
+872 REIGRRY

>member
-87 GDEIKN
+87 DDEIKD
-93 YFESYSLV
+93 YFESYSKES
-101 APDFSID
+101 PDFSID

-118 YMMLSKV
+118 YMILSKV

-178 SDNKV
+178 SDNKM

-206 IIRNLISKDS
+206 IIRNIISKDS

-276 AVQNLTVIIKVN
+276 AVQNLTIIIKVN

-306 IDKGKKEENKRT
+306 IGKEKQEENKKT
-318 KKEEPKATKIKEPKK
+318 KKEEPKAVKIKEPKK
-333 EEIKKEIKKEIKVE
+333 EIKKDAEKP
-347 DKKAKKKEIIV
+347 KKKEIIV

-364 LSKKPLAKKIQ
+364 LNKKPLDKKI

-386 SKEKQKQKQTK
+386 PKQKQTK

-435 KPISVTE
+435 KPISTSE
-442 IMVKLKMKEEEVL
+442 IMVKLKMEEEEVL

-467 LIKSDKIKEQKD
+467 LIKSGKIKEQKD

-485 RLSSYAKENNL
+485 RLSSYAKENNV

-531 ALNIDEKKVSGI
+531 ALNMNEKEVIGI
-543 IDVAT
+543 IDTAT
-548 DKVIDELSKTKEKE
+548 DKVIDELSKTNEKE
-562 DAPKEIIK
+562 DALKKVIK
-570 EEKESLEKQEEPKKE
+570 EENKPLEKKEEPKKE
-585 TKKDKKEEN
+585 NKKKE
-594 KKQEKKYVKTSLND
+594 EKKYVKTSLNE

-614 ISKSDFIE
+614 ISKSDFI
-622 KLKNLNMS
+622 KNLNNLNMS

-650 MSKKYGIKTEDVNKT
+650 MSKRYGIKAEDVNKT

-673 LKKKDHKKEEDK
+673 LKKNDSKKSKKEDK
-685 KEEKEQSKLDKFLT
+685 KEKEQSKLDKFLT
-699 INKITKE
+699 VNKITKE
-706 QFMTAL
+706 QFMIAL
-712 SGLSLEEKT
+712 GGLSLEEKN

-734 SLIEIAA
+734 NLAEIAI
-741 LTKTKALKV
+741 LTKTQAIKV

-761 NKTVKQKDDKKPVDK
+761 NKTVKNKDDKKTVDD
-776 LEQLYDNARLKLSSM
+776 LEQLYNNAKLKLSSM
-791 SKLLLTNA
+791 SKPLLTNA
-799 AFMMFLSTNP
+799 SFMTFLSTNS
-809 IMQNMLYTITNFNYN
+809 IMQNMLYTIINFNYN
-824 LDMASKML
+824 LDMASKIL

-841 SLNTLSTVC
+841 GLNTLSNVC
-850 YGYMADMKQNKSS
+850 YGYMSDMKQSKSS
-863 SFTDDSEKE
+863 GFTDDDNEK
-872 NEIGRKY
+872 EIGRRY

>member
-101 APDFSID
+101 ASDFSID

-118 YMMLSKV
+118 YMMSSKV

-206 IIRNLISKDS
+206 IIRNIISKDS

-269 KDKVFKN
+269 KDKAFKN
-276 AVQNLTVIIKVN
+276 AVQNLTVIINVN
-288 KAYEKRKQKSA
+288 KAYEKRKQNDI
-299 IHKKKVG
+299 IHKKKVRV
-306 IDKGKKEENKRT
+306 DKEKKEEDKKN
-318 KKEEPKATKIKEPKK
+318 KKEEPKVAKIKEPKK
-333 EEIKKEIKKEIKVE
+333 EIKKEAEKP
-347 DKKAKKKEIIV
+347 KKKEIII

-364 LSKKPLAKKIQ
+364 LNKKTLDKKI

-386 SKEKQKQKQTK
+386 PKEKQKQTK
-397 LDKFLSDNGISKQDF
+397 LDKFLSDNEISKQDF

-435 KPISVTE
+435 KPVSTNE
-442 IMVKLKMKEEEVL
+442 IMLKLKMEEEEVL
-455 ELIEEAENKIVN
+455 KLIEEAENKIVN
-467 LIKSDKIKEQKD
+467 LIKSGKIKEQKE

-485 RLSSYAKENNL
+485 RLMFYAKENNV
-496 KMTDVIKDMVILSSY
+496 KIANVIKDMTVLSSY

-531 ALNIDEKKVSGI
+531 ALNMDEKEVIGI
-543 IDVAT
+543 IDTAT
-548 DKVIDELSKTKEKE
+548 DKVIDELSKTNEKE
-562 DAPKEIIK
+562 DALKEIIK
-570 EEKESLEKQEEPKKE
+570 EEKEPLEKQEEPKKE
-585 TKKDKKEEN
+585 NKKE
-594 KKQEKKYVKTSLND
+594 EKKYVKTSLNE

-614 ISKSDFIE
+614 ISRADFIK
-622 KLKNLNMS
+622 KLNNLNMN

-635 RDYFGLGMFSLSIEE
+635 RDYFGLGLFSLSIEE
-650 MSKKYGIKTEDVNKT
+650 MSKKYGIKVEDVNKT
-665 INGIVGSM
+665 INSIVGGM
-673 LKKKDHKKEEDK
+673 LKKNEPKKDKEEDK
-685 KEEKEQSKLDKFLT
+685 KEKEQSKLDKFLT
-699 INKITKE
+699 VNKISKE
-706 QFMTAL
+706 QFMNAL
-712 SGLSLEEKT
+712 GGLSLEDRN
-721 IVSMYFGIGQKER
+721 IISMYFGIGQKEK
-734 SLIEIAA
+734 SLAEIAV
-741 LTKTKALKV
+741 LIKTNPLKV

-761 NKTVKQKDDKKPVDK
+761 NKAVKKKDDKKPVDN

-799 AFMMFLSTNP
+799 AFMMYLSTNP
-809 IMQNMLYTITNFNYN
+809 IMQNMLYTITNFNYD

-832 GMTKEEVVS
+832 GMTKEGVVS

-850 YGYMADMKQNKSS
+850 YGYMADMKQNKLSG
-863 SFTDDSEKE
+863 FTDDSEKE
-872 NEIGRKY
+872 NKIGRKY

>member
-87 GDEIKN
+87 GDEIKD
-93 YFESYSLV
+93 YFESYSKV
-101 APDFSID
+101 SPNFSID

-178 SDNKV
+178 SDNKM

-206 IIRNLISKDS
+206 IIRNIISKDS

-269 KDKVFKN
+269 KDKAFKN
-276 AVQNLTVIIKVN
+276 AVQNLTVIINVN

-306 IDKGKKEENKRT
+306 VYKEKQEENKKT
-318 KKEEPKATKIKEPKK
+318 KKEEPKAVKIKEPKK
-333 EEIKKEIKKEIKVE
+333 EIKKDAEKP
-347 DKKAKKKEIIV
+347 KKKEIIV

-364 LSKKPLAKKIQ
+364 LNKKPLDKKI

-386 SKEKQKQKQTK
+386 PKEKQKQTK
-397 LDKFLSDNGISKQDF
+397 LDKFLSDNKISKQDF

-435 KPISVTE
+435 KPVSISE
-442 IMVKLKMKEEEVL
+442 IMVKLKMEEQEVL

-467 LIKSDKIKEQKD
+467 LIKSGKIKEQKE

-485 RLSSYAKENNL
+485 RLMSYAKENNV
-496 KMTDVIKDMVILSSY
+496 KITNVIKDMTVLSSY

-531 ALNIDEKKVSGI
+531 ALNIDEKEVIGI
-543 IDVAT
+543 IDTAT
-548 DKVIDELSKTKEKE
+548 DKVIAELSKAKEKE
-562 DAPKEIIK
+562 DTPKEIIK
-570 EEKESLEKQEEPKKE
+570 EEKEPLEKQEKPKKE

-594 KKQEKKYVKTSLND
+594 KKEEKKYVKTSLNE

-614 ISKSDFIE
+614 ISRADFIK
-622 KLKNLNMS
+622 KLNNLNMN

-650 MSKKYGIKTEDVNKT
+650 MSKRYDIKEEDVNKT

-673 LKKKDHKKEEDK
+673 LKKKDFKKKDEKDK
-685 KEEKEQSKLDKFLT
+685 IDEKNGKEQSKLDKFLT
-699 INKITKE
+699 VNKITKE
-706 QFMTAL
+706 QFMIAL
-712 SGLSLEEKT
+712 SGLSLEEKN
-721 IVSMYFGIGQKER
+721 IVSMYFGIGQKEK
-734 SLIEIAA
+734 SLAEIAVI
-741 LTKTKALKV
+741 TKAQPLKV

-761 NKTVKQKDDKKPVDK
+761 NKTVKKKDDKKPVDN

-799 AFMMFLSTNP
+799 AFMMYLSTNP
-809 IMQNMLYTITNFNYN
+809 IMQNMLYIITNFNYN
-824 LDMASKML
+824 LDMTSKML
-832 GMTKEEVVS
+832 GMTKEGVVS

-850 YGYMADMKQNKSS
+850 YGYMADMKQNKPSG
-863 SFTDDSEKE
+863 FTDDEKDK
-872 NEIGRKY
+872 EIGRRY

>member
-1 MNYKNYDINVPEFD
+1 MNYKNYDINIPEFD

-58 ENISLIFENL
+58 ENINLIFENL

-206 IIRNLISKDS
+206 IIRNIISKDS

-269 KDKVFKN
+269 KDKAFKN

-288 KAYEKRKQKSA
+288 KAYEKRKQKSV

-306 IDKGKKEENKRT
+306 VDKEKKEENKKS
-318 KKEEPKATKIKEPKK
+318 KKEEPKAAKIKEPKK
-333 EEIKKEIKKEIKVE
+333 EIKKEAEKP
-347 DKKAKKKEIIV
+347 KKKEIIV

-364 LSKKPLAKKIQ
+364 LNKKTLDKKI

-386 SKEKQKQKQTK
+386 PKEKQKQTK
-397 LDKFLSDNGISKQDF
+397 LDKFLSDNEISKQDF

-417 LLGPLSKSV
+417 LLDLLSKSV

-435 KPISVTE
+435 KPVSTSE
-442 IMVKLKMKEEEVL
+442 IMVKLKMKEEELL

-467 LIKSDKIKEQKD
+467 LIKSGKIKELKD

-496 KMTDVIKDMVILSSY
+496 KMADVIKDMVILSSY

-531 ALNIDEKKVSGI
+531 ALNIDEKNISGI
-543 IDVAT
+543 IDAAT
-548 DKVIDELSKTKEKE
+548 DKVIAELSNTKAKE

-570 EEKESLEKQEEPKKE
+570 EEKEPLEKQEEPKKE
-585 TKKDKKEEN
+585 NKKEE
-594 KKQEKKYVKTSLND
+594 KKQEEKKYVKTSLNE
-608 VLLKNK
+608 VLTKNK
-614 ISKSDFIE
+614 ISRSDFI
-622 KLKNLNMS
+622 KNLNNLNMS
-630 DRRMV
+630 ERRMIK
-635 RDYFGLGMFSLSIEE
+635 DYFGLGMFSLTLEE
-650 MSKKYGIKTEDVNKT
+650 MSKKYGIKVEDINKT
-665 INGIVGSM
+665 IDGIVGNM
-673 LKKKDHKKEEDK
+673 IKKKEPKKDKKEDK
-685 KEEKEQSKLDKFLT
+685 KEKEQSKLDKFLT
-699 INKITKE
+699 VNKITKE
-706 QFMTAL
+706 QFMNAL
-712 SGLSLEEKT
+712 NNLSEVDRGVVL
-721 IVSMYFGIGQKER
+721 MYFGINQKEK
-734 SLIEIAA
+734 SLLEIAKTFKTTPA
-741 LTKTKALKV
+741 EVKNGLTN
-750 KMDLQDILKNI
+750 ILKNI
-761 NKTVKQKDDKKPVDK
+761 NNTIKNKDKNKTDK
-776 LEQLYDNARLKLSSM
+776 LDDLYQNAKGKLSKM
-791 SKLLLTNA
+791 YKLLMANA
-799 AFMMFLSTNP
+799 AFMMFLQTNP
-809 IMQNMLYTITNFNYN
+809 IMQQILLSITNFNYD
-824 LDMASKML
+824 LDMTSRIL
-832 GMTKEEVVS
+832 GMKKEEVIS
-841 SLNTLSTVC
+841 NLNVLTNVC
-850 YGYMADMKQNKSS
+850 YGYISDMNKEKTTE
-863 SFTDDSEKE
+863 FEDDNEKTV
-872 NEIGRKY
+872 GRRY

>member
-49 AEINSVNNY
+49 PEINSVNNY

-87 GDEIKN
+87 DDEIKN

-118 YMMLSKV
+118 YMMSSKV

-206 IIRNLISKDS
+206 IIRNIISKDS

-269 KDKVFKN
+269 KDKAFKN

-299 IHKKKVG
+299 IYKKKVG
-306 IDKGKKEENKRT
+306 VDKEKKEENKET
-318 KKEEPKATKIKEPKK
+318 KKEEPKVAKIKEPKK
-333 EEIKKEIKKEIKVE
+333 EIKKEAEKP
-347 DKKAKKKEIIV
+347 KKKEIIV

-364 LSKKPLAKKIQ
+364 LNKKTLDKKI

-386 SKEKQKQKQTK
+386 PKEKQKQTK
-397 LDKFLSDNGISKQDF
+397 LDKFLSDNEISKQDF
-412 LKATS
+412 LKATR
-417 LLGPLSKSV
+417 LLDPLSKSV

-435 KPISVTE
+435 KPVSTSE
-442 IMVKLKMKEEEVL
+442 IMVKLKMKEQEVL
-455 ELIEEAENKIVN
+455 KLIEEAENKIVN
-467 LIKSDKIKEQKD
+467 LIKSGKIKELKD

-496 KMTDVIKDMVILSSY
+496 KMADVIKDMTVLSSY

-531 ALNIDEKKVSGI
+531 ALNIDEKNISGI
-543 IDVAT
+543 IDAAT
-548 DKVIDELSKTKEKE
+548 DKVIAELSNTKAKE
-562 DAPKEIIK
+562 EAPKEIIK
-570 EEKESLEKQEEPKKE
+570 EEKEPLEKQEEPKKE
-585 TKKDKKEEN
+585 NKKEG
-594 KKQEKKYVKTSLND
+594 KKQEEKKYVKTSLNE
-608 VLLKNK
+608 VLTKNK
-614 ISKSDFIE
+614 ISRSDFINN
-622 KLKNLNMS
+622 LNNLNMS
-630 DRRMV
+630 ERRMIK
-635 RDYFGLGMFSLSIEE
+635 DYFGLGMFSLTLEE
-650 MSKKYGIKTEDVNKT
+650 MSKKYGIKVEDINKT
-665 INGIVGSM
+665 IDGIVGNM
-673 LKKKDHKKEEDK
+673 IKKKEPKKDKKEDK
-685 KEEKEQSKLDKFLT
+685 KEKEQSKLDKFLT
-699 INKITKE
+699 VNKITKE
-706 QFMTAL
+706 QFMNAL
-712 SGLSLEEKT
+712 NNLSEVDRGVVL
-721 IVSMYFGIGQKER
+721 MYFGINQKEK
-734 SLIEIAA
+734 SLLEIAKTFKTTPA
-741 LTKTKALKV
+741 EVKNSLTN
-750 KMDLQDILKNI
+750 ILKNI
-761 NKTVKQKDDKKPVDK
+761 NNTIKNKDKNKTDK
-776 LEQLYDNARLKLSSM
+776 LDDLYQNAKGKLSKM
-791 SKLLLTNA
+791 YKLLMANA
-799 AFMMFLSTNP
+799 AFMMFLQTNP
-809 IMQNMLYTITNFNYN
+809 IMQQILLSITNFNYD
-824 LDMASKML
+824 LDMTSRIL
-832 GMTKEEVVS
+832 GMKKEEVIS
-841 SLNTLSTVC
+841 NLNVLTNVC
-850 YGYMADMKQNKSS
+850 YGYISDMNKEKTTE
-863 SFTDDSEKE
+863 FEDDNEKTV
-872 NEIGRKY
+872 GRRY

>member
-1 MNYKNYDINVPEFD
+1 MNYKNYDINIPEFD

-58 ENISLIFENL
+58 ENINLIFENL

-206 IIRNLISKDS
+206 IIRNIISKDS

-269 KDKVFKN
+269 KDKAFKN

-288 KAYEKRKQKSA
+288 KAYEKRKQKSV

-306 IDKGKKEENKRT
+306 VDKGKKEENKKS
-318 KKEEPKATKIKEPKK
+318 KKEEPKAAKIKEPKK
-333 EEIKKEIKKEIKVE
+333 EIKKEAEKP
-347 DKKAKKKEIIV
+347 KKKEIIV

-364 LSKKPLAKKIQ
+364 LNKKTLDKKI

-386 SKEKQKQKQTK
+386 PKEKQKQTK
-397 LDKFLSDNGISKQDF
+397 LDKFLSDNEISKQDF

-417 LLGPLSKSV
+417 LLDLLSKSV

-435 KPISVTE
+435 KPVSTSE
-442 IMVKLKMKEEEVL
+442 IMVKLKMKEEELL

-467 LIKSDKIKEQKD
+467 LIKSGKIKELKD

-496 KMTDVIKDMVILSSY
+496 KMADVIKDMVILSSY

-531 ALNIDEKKVSGI
+531 ALNIDEKNISGI
-543 IDVAT
+543 IDAAT
-548 DKVIDELSKTKEKE
+548 DKVIAELSNTKAKE

-570 EEKESLEKQEEPKKE
+570 EEKEPLEKQEEPKKE
-585 TKKDKKEEN
+585 NKKEE
-594 KKQEKKYVKTSLND
+594 KKQEEKKYVKTSLNE
-608 VLLKNK
+608 VLTKNK
-614 ISKSDFIE
+614 ISRSDFI
-622 KLKNLNMS
+622 KNLNNLNMS
-630 DRRMV
+630 ERRMIK
-635 RDYFGLGMFSLSIEE
+635 DYFGLGMFSLTLEE
-650 MSKKYGIKTEDVNKT
+650 MSKKYGIKVEDINKT
-665 INGIVGSM
+665 IDGIVGNM
-673 LKKKDHKKEEDK
+673 IKKKEPKKDKKEDK
-685 KEEKEQSKLDKFLT
+685 KEKEQSKLDKFLT
-699 INKITKE
+699 VNKITKE
-706 QFMTAL
+706 QFMNAL
-712 SGLSLEEKT
+712 NNLSEVDRGVVL
-721 IVSMYFGIGQKER
+721 MYFGINQKEK
-734 SLIEIAA
+734 SLLEIAKTFKTTPA
-741 LTKTKALKV
+741 EVKNGLTN
-750 KMDLQDILKNI
+750 ILKNI
-761 NKTVKQKDDKKPVDK
+761 NNTIKNKDKNKTDK
-776 LEQLYDNARLKLSSM
+776 LDDLYQNAKGKLSKM
-791 SKLLLTNA
+791 YKLLMANA
-799 AFMMFLSTNP
+799 AFMMFLQTNP
-809 IMQNMLYTITNFNYN
+809 IMQQILLSITNFNYD
-824 LDMASKML
+824 LDMTSRIL
-832 GMTKEEVVS
+832 GMKKEEVIS
-841 SLNTLSTVC
+841 NLNVLTNVC
-850 YGYMADMKQNKSS
+850 YGYISDMNKEKTTE
-863 SFTDDSEKE
+863 FEDDNEKTV
-872 NEIGRKY
+872 GRRY

>member
-1 MNYKNYDINVPEFD
+1 MNYKNYDINIPEFD

-87 GDEIKN
+87 DDEIKN

-206 IIRNLISKDS
+206 IIRNIISKDS

-269 KDKVFKN
+269 KDKAFKN

-288 KAYEKRKQKSA
+288 KAYEKRMQKSA

-306 IDKGKKEENKRT
+306 VDKEKKEEKKKT
-318 KKEEPKATKIKEPKK
+318 KKEEPKAAKIKEPKK
-333 EEIKKEIKKEIKVE
+333 EIKKEAEKP
-347 DKKAKKKEIIV
+347 KKKEIIV

-364 LSKKPLAKKIQ
+364 LNKKTLDKKI

-386 SKEKQKQKQTK
+386 PKEKQKQTK
-397 LDKFLSDNGISKQDF
+397 LDKFLSDNEISKQDF
-412 LKATS
+412 LKATR
-417 LLGPLSKSV
+417 LLDPLSKSV

-435 KPISVTE
+435 KPVSTSE
-442 IMVKLKMKEEEVL
+442 IMVKLKMEEQEVL
-455 ELIEEAENKIVN
+455 KLIEEAENKIVN
-467 LIKSDKIKEQKD
+467 LIKSGKIKELKD

-485 RLSSYAKENNL
+485 RLMSYAKENNV
-496 KMTDVIKDMVILSSY
+496 KMADVIKDMVILSSY

-531 ALNIDEKKVSGI
+531 ALNIDEKNISGI
-543 IDVAT
+543 IDAAT
-548 DKVIDELSKTKEKE
+548 DKVIAELSNTKAKE
-562 DAPKEIIK
+562 EAPKEIIK
-570 EEKESLEKQEEPKKE
+570 EEKEPLEKQEEPKKE
-585 TKKDKKEEN
+585 NKKEG
-594 KKQEKKYVKTSLND
+594 KKQEEKKYVKTSLNE
-608 VLLKNK
+608 VLTKNK
-614 ISKSDFIE
+614 ISRSDFINN
-622 KLKNLNMS
+622 LNNLNMS
-630 DRRMV
+630 ERRMIK
-635 RDYFGLGMFSLSIEE
+635 DYFGLGMFSLTLEE
-650 MSKKYGIKTEDVNKT
+650 MSKKYGIKVEDINKT
-665 INGIVGSM
+665 IDGIVGNM
-673 LKKKDHKKEEDK
+673 IKKKEPKKDKKEDK
-685 KEEKEQSKLDKFLT
+685 KEKEQSKLDKFLT
-699 INKITKE
+699 VNKITKE
-706 QFMTAL
+706 QFMNAL
-712 SGLSLEEKT
+712 NNLSEVDRVVVL
-721 IVSMYFGIGQKER
+721 MYFGINQKEK
-734 SLIEIAA
+734 SLLEIAKTFKTTPA
-741 LTKTKALKV
+741 EVKNSLTN
-750 KMDLQDILKNI
+750 ILKNI
-761 NKTVKQKDDKKPVDK
+761 NNTIKNKDKNKTDK
-776 LEQLYDNARLKLSSM
+776 LDDLYQNAKGKLSKM
-791 SKLLLTNA
+791 YKLLMANA
-799 AFMMFLSTNP
+799 AFMMFLQTNP
-809 IMQNMLYTITNFNYN
+809 IMQQILLSITNFNYD
-824 LDMASKML
+824 LDMTSRIL
-832 GMTKEEVVS
+832 GMKKEEVIS
-841 SLNTLSTVC
+841 NLNVLTNVC
-850 YGYMADMKQNKSS
+850 YGYISDMNKEKTTE
-863 SFTDDSEKE
+863 FEDSNEKTV
-872 NEIGRKY
+872 GRRY

>member
-49 AEINSVNNY
+49 PEINSVNNY
-58 ENISLIFENL
+58 ENINLIFENL

-118 YMMLSKV
+118 YMMSSKV

-206 IIRNLISKDS
+206 IIRNIISKDS

-250 IKQIKEV
+250 IKKIKEV

-269 KDKVFKN
+269 KDKAFKN

-288 KAYEKRKQKSA
+288 KAYEKRKQKSV

-306 IDKGKKEENKRT
+306 VDKEKKEENKKS
-318 KKEEPKATKIKEPKK
+318 KKEEPKAAKIKEPKK
-333 EEIKKEIKKEIKVE
+333 EIKKEAEKP
-347 DKKAKKKEIIV
+347 KKKEIIV

-364 LSKKPLAKKIQ
+364 LNKKTLDKKI

-386 SKEKQKQKQTK
+386 PKEKQKQTK
-397 LDKFLSDNGISKQDF
+397 LDKFLSDNEISKQDF
-412 LKATS
+412 LKATR
-417 LLGPLSKSV
+417 LLDPLSKSV

-435 KPISVTE
+435 KPVSTSE
-442 IMVKLKMKEEEVL
+442 IMVKLKMKEEELL

-467 LIKSDKIKEQKD
+467 LIKSGKIKELKD

-485 RLSSYAKENNL
+485 RLMSYAKENNL
-496 KMTDVIKDMVILSSY
+496 KMADVIKDMVILSSY

-531 ALNIDEKKVSGI
+531 ALNIDEKNISGI
-543 IDVAT
+543 IDAAT
-548 DKVIDELSKTKEKE
+548 DKVIAELSNTKAKE
-562 DAPKEIIK
+562 EAPKEIIK
-570 EEKESLEKQEEPKKE
+570 EEKEPLEKQEEPKKE
-585 TKKDKKEEN
+585 N
-594 KKQEKKYVKTSLND
+594 KKGEKKQEEKKYVKTSLNE
-608 VLLKNK
+608 VLTKNK
-614 ISKSDFIE
+614 ISRSDFI
-622 KLKNLNMS
+622 KNLNNLNMS
-630 DRRMV
+630 DRRMIK
-635 RDYFGLGMFSLSIEE
+635 DYFGLGMFSLTLEE
-650 MSKKYGIKTEDVNKT
+650 MSKKYGIKVEDINKT
-665 INGIVGSM
+665 IDGIVGNM
-673 LKKKDHKKEEDK
+673 IKKKEPKKDK
-685 KEEKEQSKLDKFLT
+685 KEDKNEKEQSKLDKFLT
-699 INKITKE
+699 VNKITKE
-706 QFMTAL
+706 QFMNAL
-712 SGLSLEEKT
+712 NNLSEVDRGVVL
-721 IVSMYFGIGQKER
+721 MYFGINQKEK
-734 SLIEIAA
+734 SLLEIAKTFKTTPA
-741 LTKTKALKV
+741 EVKNSLTN
-750 KMDLQDILKNI
+750 ILKNI
-761 NKTVKQKDDKKPVDK
+761 NNTIKNKDKNKTDK
-776 LEQLYDNARLKLSSM
+776 LDDLYQNAKGKLSKM
-791 SKLLLTNA
+791 YKLLMANA
-799 AFMMFLSTNP
+799 AFMMFLQTNP
-809 IMQNMLYTITNFNYN
+809 IMQQILLAITNFNYD
-824 LDMASKML
+824 LDMTSRIL
-832 GMTKEEVVS
+832 GMKKEEVIS
-841 SLNTLSTVC
+841 NLNVLTNVC
-850 YGYMADMKQNKSS
+850 YGYISDMNKEKTTE
-863 SFTDDSEKE
+863 FEDSNEKTV
-872 NEIGRKY
+872 GRRY

>member
-1 MNYKNYDINVPEFD
+1 MNYKNYDINAPEFD

-49 AEINSVNNY
+49 AEINSVDNY

-87 GDEIKN
+87 GDEIRN
-93 YFESYSLV
+93 YFESYFLV

-206 IIRNLISKDS
+206 IIRNIISKDS

-224 IRYMC
+224 IIYMC

-269 KDKVFKN
+269 KDKAFKN

-288 KAYEKRKQKSA
+288 KAYEKRKQKSV

-306 IDKGKKEENKRT
+306 VDKGKKEENKKN
-318 KKEEPKATKIKEPKK
+318 KKEEPKAAKIKEPKK
-333 EEIKKEIKKEIKVE
+333 EIKKEAEKPKE
-347 DKKAKKKEIIV
+347 KEIIV

-364 LSKKPLAKKIQ
+364 LNKKTLVKKI

-386 SKEKQKQKQTK
+386 PKEKQKQTK
-397 LDKFLSDNGISKQDF
+397 LDKFLSDNEISKQDF

-435 KPISVTE
+435 KPVSISE
-442 IMVKLKMKEEEVL
+442 IMVKLKMEEQEVL
-455 ELIEEAENKIVN
+455 KLIEEAENKIVN
-467 LIKSDKIKEQKD
+467 LIKSGKIKEQK
-479 EELSSN
+479 EEKLSSN
-485 RLSSYAKENNL
+485 RLMSYAKENNV
-496 KMTDVIKDMVILSSY
+496 KITNVIKDMTVLSSY
-511 EKIALTLS
+511 EKIALILS

-531 ALNIDEKKVSGI
+531 ALNMNEKEVIGI
-543 IDVAT
+543 IDTAT
-548 DKVIDELSKTKEKE
+548 DKVIDELSKTNEKE
-562 DAPKEIIK
+562 DALKEIIK
-570 EEKESLEKQEEPKKE
+570 EEKEPLEKQEEPKKE
-585 TKKDKKEEN
+585 NKKEE
-594 KKQEKKYVKTSLND
+594 KKKEEKENVKTSLNE

-614 ISKSDFIE
+614 ISRSDFI
-622 KLKNLNMS
+622 KNLNNLNMN

-635 RDYFGLGMFSLSIEE
+635 RDYFGLGLFSLSIEE
-650 MSKKYGIKTEDVNKT
+650 MSKRYGIKAEDVNKT

-673 LKKKDHKKEEDK
+673 LKKKDEKVKKDDK
-685 KEEKEQSKLDKFLT
+685 KEKEQSKLDKFLT
-699 INKITKE
+699 VNKITKE
-706 QFMTAL
+706 QFMSAL
-712 SGLSLEEKT
+712 SGLSLEEKS
-721 IVSMYFGIGQKER
+721 IVSMYFGIGQKEK
-734 SLIEIAA
+734 SLAEIAV
-741 LTKTKALKV
+741 LTKTNPLKV

-761 NKTVKQKDDKKPVDK
+761 NNAVKKKDDKKPVDN

-799 AFMMFLSTNP
+799 AFMMYLSTNP
-809 IMQNMLYTITNFNYN
+809 IMQNMLYTITNFNYD

-832 GMTKEEVVS
+832 GMTKEGVVS

-863 SFTDDSEKE
+863 GFTDDSEKE
-872 NEIGRKY
+872 REIGRRY

>member
-1 MNYKNYDINVPEFD
+1 MNYKNYDINAPEFD

-87 GDEIKN
+87 DDEIKN

-206 IIRNLISKDS
+206 IIRNIISKDS

-269 KDKVFKN
+269 KDKAFKN

-299 IHKKKVG
+299 IYKKKVG
-306 IDKGKKEENKRT
+306 VDKEKKEENKET
-318 KKEEPKATKIKEPKK
+318 KKEEPKAAKIKEPKK
-333 EEIKKEIKKEIKVE
+333 EIKKEAKKP
-347 DKKAKKKEIIV
+347 KKKEIIV

-364 LSKKPLAKKIQ
+364 LNKKTLDKKI

-386 SKEKQKQKQTK
+386 PKEKQKQTK
-397 LDKFLSDNGISKQDF
+397 LDKFLSDNEISKQDF
-412 LKATS
+412 LKATR
-417 LLGPLSKSV
+417 LLDPLSKSV

-435 KPISVTE
+435 KPVSTSE
-442 IMVKLKMKEEEVL
+442 IMVKLKMKEQEVL
-455 ELIEEAENKIVN
+455 KLIEEAENKIVN
-467 LIKSDKIKEQKD
+467 LIKSGKIKELKD

-496 KMTDVIKDMVILSSY
+496 KMADVIKDMTVLSSY

-531 ALNIDEKKVSGI
+531 ALNIDEKNISGI
-543 IDVAT
+543 IDAAT
-548 DKVIDELSKTKEKE
+548 DKVIAELSNTKAKE
-562 DAPKEIIK
+562 EAPKEIIK
-570 EEKESLEKQEEPKKE
+570 EEKEPLEKQEEPKKE
-585 TKKDKKEEN
+585 NKKEG
-594 KKQEKKYVKTSLND
+594 KKQEEKKYVKTSLNE
-608 VLLKNK
+608 VLTKNK
-614 ISKSDFIE
+614 ISRSDFINN
-622 KLKNLNMS
+622 LNNLNMS
-630 DRRMV
+630 ERRMIK
-635 RDYFGLGMFSLSIEE
+635 DYFGLGMFSLTLEE
-650 MSKKYGIKTEDVNKT
+650 MSKKYGIKVEDINKT
-665 INGIVGSM
+665 IDGIVGNM
-673 LKKKDHKKEEDK
+673 IKKKEPKKDKKEDK
-685 KEEKEQSKLDKFLT
+685 KEKEQSKLDKFLT
-699 INKITKE
+699 VNKITKE
-706 QFMTAL
+706 QFMNAL
-712 SGLSLEEKT
+712 NNLSEVDRGVVL
-721 IVSMYFGIGQKER
+721 MYFGINQKEK
-734 SLIEIAA
+734 SLLEIAKTFKTTPA
-741 LTKTKALKV
+741 EVKNSLTN
-750 KMDLQDILKNI
+750 ILKNI
-761 NKTVKQKDDKKPVDK
+761 NNTIKNKDKNKTDK
-776 LEQLYDNARLKLSSM
+776 LDDLYQNAKGKLSKM
-791 SKLLLTNA
+791 YKLLMANA
-799 AFMMFLSTNP
+799 AFMMFLQTNP
-809 IMQNMLYTITNFNYN
+809 IMQQILLSITNFNYD
-824 LDMASKML
+824 LDMTSRIL
-832 GMTKEEVVS
+832 GMKKEEVIS
-841 SLNTLSTVC
+841 NLNVLTNVC
-850 YGYMADMKQNKSS
+850 YGYISDMNKEKTTE
-863 SFTDDSEKE
+863 FEDDNEKTV
-872 NEIGRKY
+872 GRRY

>member
-58 ENISLIFENL
+58 ENINLIFENL

-118 YMMLSKV
+118 YMMSSKV

-206 IIRNLISKDS
+206 IIRNIISKDS

-269 KDKVFKN
+269 KDKAFKN

-299 IHKKKVG
+299 IYKKKVG
-306 IDKGKKEENKRT
+306 VDKEKKEENKET
-318 KKEEPKATKIKEPKK
+318 KKEEPKAAKIKEPKK
-333 EEIKKEIKKEIKVE
+333 EIKKEAEKP
-347 DKKAKKKEIIV
+347 KKKEIIV

-364 LSKKPLAKKIQ
+364 LNKKTLDKKI

-386 SKEKQKQKQTK
+386 PKEKQKQTK
-397 LDKFLSDNGISKQDF
+397 LDKFLSDNEISKQDF
-412 LKATS
+412 LKATR
-417 LLGPLSKSV
+417 LLDPLSKSV

-435 KPISVTE
+435 KPVSTSE
-442 IMVKLKMKEEEVL
+442 IMVKLKMKEQEVL
-455 ELIEEAENKIVN
+455 KLIEEAENKIVN
-467 LIKSDKIKEQKD
+467 LIKSGKIKELKD

-496 KMTDVIKDMVILSSY
+496 KMADVIKDMTVLSSY

-531 ALNIDEKKVSGI
+531 ALNIDEKNISGI
-543 IDVAT
+543 IDAAT
-548 DKVIDELSKTKEKE
+548 DKVIAELSNTKAKE
-562 DAPKEIIK
+562 EAPKEIIK
-570 EEKESLEKQEEPKKE
+570 EEKEPLEKQEEPKKE
-585 TKKDKKEEN
+585 NKKEG
-594 KKQEKKYVKTSLND
+594 KKQEEKKYVKTSLNE
-608 VLLKNK
+608 VLTKNK
-614 ISKSDFIE
+614 ISRSDFINN
-622 KLKNLNMS
+622 LNNLNMS
-630 DRRMV
+630 ERRMIK
-635 RDYFGLGMFSLSIEE
+635 DYFGLGMFSLTLEE
-650 MSKKYGIKTEDVNKT
+650 MSKKYGIKVEDINKT
-665 INGIVGSM
+665 IDGIVGNM
-673 LKKKDHKKEEDK
+673 IKKKEPKKDKKEDK
-685 KEEKEQSKLDKFLT
+685 KEKEQSKLDKFLT
-699 INKITKE
+699 VNKITKE
-706 QFMTAL
+706 QFMNAL
-712 SGLSLEEKT
+712 NNLSEVDRGVVL
-721 IVSMYFGIGQKER
+721 MYFGINQKEK
-734 SLIEIAA
+734 SLLEIAKTFKTTPA
-741 LTKTKALKV
+741 EVKNSLTN
-750 KMDLQDILKNI
+750 ILKNI
-761 NKTVKQKDDKKPVDK
+761 NNTIKNKDKNKTDK
-776 LEQLYDNARLKLSSM
+776 LDDLYQNAKGKLSKM
-791 SKLLLTNA
+791 YKLLMANA
-799 AFMMFLSTNP
+799 AFMMFLQTNP
-809 IMQNMLYTITNFNYN
+809 IMQQILLSITNFNYD
-824 LDMASKML
+824 LDMTSRIL
-832 GMTKEEVVS
+832 GMKKEEVIS
-841 SLNTLSTVC
+841 NLNVLTNVC
-850 YGYMADMKQNKSS
+850 YGYISDMNKEKTTE
-863 SFTDDSEKE
+863 FEDSNEKTV
-872 NEIGRKY
+872 GRRY

>member
-1 MNYKNYDINVPEFD
+1 MNYKNYDINAPEFD

-87 GDEIKN
+87 DDEIKN

-206 IIRNLISKDS
+206 IIRNIISKDS

-269 KDKVFKN
+269 KDKAFKN

-288 KAYEKRKQKSA
+288 KAYEKRKQKSV

-306 IDKGKKEENKRT
+306 VDKEKKEENKKS
-318 KKEEPKATKIKEPKK
+318 KKEEPKAAKIKEPKK
-333 EEIKKEIKKEIKVE
+333 EIKKEAEKP
-347 DKKAKKKEIIV
+347 KKKEIIV

-364 LSKKPLAKKIQ
+364 LNKKTLDKKI

-386 SKEKQKQKQTK
+386 PKEKQKQTK
-397 LDKFLSDNGISKQDF
+397 LDKFLSDNEISKQDF
-412 LKATS
+412 LKATR
-417 LLGPLSKSV
+417 LLDPLSKSV

-435 KPISVTE
+435 KPVSTSE
-442 IMVKLKMKEEEVL
+442 IMVKLKMKEEELL

-467 LIKSDKIKEQKD
+467 LIKSGKIKELKD

-496 KMTDVIKDMVILSSY
+496 KMADVIKDMVILSSY

-531 ALNIDEKKVSGI
+531 ALNIDEKNISGI
-543 IDVAT
+543 IDAAT
-548 DKVIDELSKTKEKE
+548 DKVIAELSNTKAKE
-562 DAPKEIIK
+562 EAPKEIIK
-570 EEKESLEKQEEPKKE
+570 EEKEPLEKQEEPKK
-585 TKKDKKEEN
+585 DKKE
-594 KKQEKKYVKTSLND
+594 
-608 VLLKNK
+608 
-614 ISKSDFIE
+614 
-622 KLKNLNMS
+622 
-630 DRRMV
+630 
-635 RDYFGLGMFSLSIEE
+635 
-650 MSKKYGIKTEDVNKT
+650 
-665 INGIVGSM
+665 
-673 LKKKDHKKEEDK
+673 DK
-685 KEEKEQSKLDKFLT
+685 KEKEQSKLDKFLT
-699 INKITKE
+699 VNKITKE
-706 QFMTAL
+706 QFMNAL
-712 SGLSLEEKT
+712 NNLSEVDRGVVL
-721 IVSMYFGIGQKER
+721 MYFGINQKEK
-734 SLIEIAA
+734 SLLEIAKTFKTTPA
-741 LTKTKALKV
+741 EVKNSLTN
-750 KMDLQDILKNI
+750 ILKNI
-761 NKTVKQKDDKKPVDK
+761 NNTIKNKDKNKTDK
-776 LEQLYDNARLKLSSM
+776 LDDLYQNAKGKLSKM
-791 SKLLLTNA
+791 YKLLMANA
-799 AFMMFLSTNP
+799 AFMMFLQTNP
-809 IMQNMLYTITNFNYN
+809 IMQQILLSITNFNYD
-824 LDMASKML
+824 LDMTSRIL
-832 GMTKEEVVS
+832 GMKKEEVIS
-841 SLNTLSTVC
+841 NLNVLTNVC
-850 YGYMADMKQNKSS
+850 YGYISDMNKEKTTE
-863 SFTDDSEKE
+863 FEDDNEKTV
-872 NEIGRKY
+872 GRRY

>member
-1 MNYKNYDINVPEFD
+1 MNYKNYDINAPEFD

-93 YFESYSLV
+93 YFESYSR
-101 APDFSID
+101 ASSDFSID

-118 YMMLSKV
+118 YMMSSKV

-166 FGIKGDKTFEIN
+166 FGIKGDKIFEIN

-206 IIRNLISKDS
+206 IIRNIISKDS

-269 KDKVFKN
+269 KDKAFKN

-288 KAYEKRKQKSA
+288 KAYEKRKQKSV

-306 IDKGKKEENKRT
+306 VDKEKKEENKKS
-318 KKEEPKATKIKEPKK
+318 KKEEPKAAKIKEPKK
-333 EEIKKEIKKEIKVE
+333 EIKKEAEKP
-347 DKKAKKKEIIV
+347 KKKEIIV

-364 LSKKPLAKKIQ
+364 LNKKTLDKKI

-386 SKEKQKQKQTK
+386 PKEKQKQTK
-397 LDKFLSDNGISKQDF
+397 LDKFLSDNEISKQDF
-412 LKATS
+412 LKAIS
-417 LLGPLSKSV
+417 LLDPLSKSV

-435 KPISVTE
+435 KPVSTSE
-442 IMVKLKMKEEEVL
+442 IMVKLKMKEEELL

-467 LIKSDKIKEQKD
+467 LIKSGKIKDEKD

-496 KMTDVIKDMVILSSY
+496 KMADVIKDMVILSSY

-531 ALNIDEKKVSGI
+531 ALNIDEKNISGI
-543 IDVAT
+543 IDAAT
-548 DKVIDELSKTKEKE
+548 DKVIAELSNTKAKE
-562 DAPKEIIK
+562 EAPKEIIK
-570 EEKESLEKQEEPKKE
+570 EEKEPLEKQEEPKKE
-585 TKKDKKEEN
+585 E
-594 KKQEKKYVKTSLND
+594 KKQEEKKYVKTSLNE
-608 VLLKNK
+608 VLTKNK
-614 ISKSDFIE
+614 ISRSDFI
-622 KLKNLNMS
+622 KNLNNLNMS
-630 DRRMV
+630 DRRMIK
-635 RDYFGLGMFSLSIEE
+635 DYFGLGMFSLTLEE
-650 MSKKYGIKTEDVNKT
+650 MSKKYGIKVEDINKT
-665 INGIVGSM
+665 IDGIVGNM
-673 LKKKDHKKEEDK
+673 IKKKEPKKDK
-685 KEEKEQSKLDKFLT
+685 KEDKNEKEQSKLDKFLT
-699 INKITKE
+699 VNKITKE
-706 QFMTAL
+706 QFMNAL
-712 SGLSLEEKT
+712 NNLSEVDRGVVL
-721 IVSMYFGIGQKER
+721 MYFGINQKEK
-734 SLIEIAA
+734 SLLEIAKTFKTTPA
-741 LTKTKALKV
+741 EVKNSLTI
-750 KMDLQDILKNI
+750 ILKNI
-761 NKTVKQKDDKKPVDK
+761 NNTIKNKDKNKTDK
-776 LEQLYDNARLKLSSM
+776 LDDLYQNAKGKLSKM
-791 SKLLLTNA
+791 YKLLMANA
-799 AFMMFLSTNP
+799 AFMMFLQTNP
-809 IMQNMLYTITNFNYN
+809 IMQQILLSITNFNYD
-824 LDMASKML
+824 LDMTSRIL
-832 GMTKEEVVS
+832 GMKKEEVIS
-841 SLNTLSTVC
+841 NLNVLTNVC
-850 YGYMADMKQNKSS
+850 YGYISDMNKEKTTE
-863 SFTDDSEKE
+863 FEDSNEKTV
-872 NEIGRKY
+872 GRRY

>member
-23 LFFISI
+23 LLFISI
-29 KSYEVLRD
+29 KSYEVLSE
-37 TYGEDLNLFKNE
+37 TYGEDLNIFKNE
-49 AEINSVNNY
+49 LEITSVNNY

-68 KWNNNQIN
+68 RWINNQIN

-82 LNLFN
+82 LNLFSK
-87 GDEIKN
+87 DEIKN
-93 YFESYSLV
+93 YFESYSLIM
-101 APDFSID
+101 PDFNID
-108 DPEKLEEFYL
+108 DPEMLEEFYS

-125 KEKKCLEFGTIYDLF
+125 KEKKELEFGTIYDLF

-153 NLDYSLKDTFINL
+153 NLDYSLKDAFINL

-206 IIRNLISKDS
+206 IIRNIISKDS

-239 YKMLSKMDYNS
+239 FKMLSKMDYNS

-269 KDKVFKN
+269 KDKAFKN

-306 IDKGKKEENKRT
+306 IDKEKKEENKKT
-318 KKEEPKATKIKEPKK
+318 KKEEPKATKIKETKK
-333 EEIKKEIKKEIKVE
+333 E
-347 DKKAKKKEIIV
+347 DKKETEKPKKKEIIV

-364 LSKKPLAKKIQ
+364 LNKKPLAKKTQ

-386 SKEKQKQKQTK
+386 PKEKQKQTK

-435 KPISVTE
+435 KPISTSE
-442 IMVKLKMKEEEVL
+442 ITFKLKIKEEEVL
-455 ELIEEAENKIVN
+455 ELIEDAENKIVN
-467 LIKSDKIKEQKD
+467 LIKSGKIKEKD

-531 ALNIDEKKVSGI
+531 ALNIDEKKVSSI
-543 IDVAT
+543 INSAT

-570 EEKESLEKQEEPKKE
+570 EEKEPLEKKEDKKKE
-585 TKKDKKEEN
+585 SKKDEKQKEI
-594 KKQEKKYVKTSLND
+594 KKYDKISLNE
-608 VLLKNK
+608 VLIKNK
-614 ISKSDFIE
+614 ISKSDFI
-622 KLKNLNMS
+622 KNLNNLNIN

-635 RDYFGLGMFSLSIEE
+635 SDYFGLGMFSLSIEE
-650 MSKKYGIKTEDVNKT
+650 MSKRYGIKAEDVNKT
-665 INGIVGSM
+665 INSIVGKM
-673 LKKKDHKKEEDK
+673 QKKNDPKKDKEEKKSEDK
-685 KEEKEQSKLDKFLT
+685 KEKEQSKLDKFLSV
-699 INKITKE
+699 NKITKE
-706 QFMTAL
+706 QFMIAL
-712 SGLSLEEKT
+712 NSLSLEDKN
-721 IVSMYFGIGQKER
+721 IVSMYFGIGQKEK
-734 SLIEIAA
+734 SLAEIAI
-741 LTKTKALKV
+741 LTKTHPVKV
-750 KMDLQDILKNI
+750 KMDLQDILRNI
-761 NKTVKQKDDKKPVDK
+761 NNTVKKKDDKKNIDN

-832 GMTKEEVVS
+832 GMTKEGVVS
-841 SLNTLSTVC
+841 SLNTLSNVC
-850 YGYMADMKQNKSS
+850 YGYMADMKQNKPSG
-863 SFTDDSEKE
+863 FTDDDNEK
-872 NEIGRKY
+872 EIGRRY

>member
-1 MNYKNYDINVPEFD
+1 MNYKNYDINIPEFD

-58 ENISLIFENL
+58 ENINLIFENL

-206 IIRNLISKDS
+206 IIRNIISKDS

-269 KDKVFKN
+269 KDKAFKN

-288 KAYEKRKQKSA
+288 KAYEKRKQKSV

-306 IDKGKKEENKRT
+306 VDKEKKEENKKS
-318 KKEEPKATKIKEPKK
+318 KKEEPKAAKIKEPKK
-333 EEIKKEIKKEIKVE
+333 EIKKEAEKP
-347 DKKAKKKEIIV
+347 KKKEIIV

-364 LSKKPLAKKIQ
+364 LNKKTLDKKI

-386 SKEKQKQKQTK
+386 PKEKQKQTK
-397 LDKFLSDNGISKQDF
+397 LDKFLSDNEISKQDF

-417 LLGPLSKSV
+417 LLDLLSKSV

-435 KPISVTE
+435 KPVSTSE
-442 IMVKLKMKEEEVL
+442 IMVKLKMKEEELL

-467 LIKSDKIKEQKD
+467 LIKSGKIKELKD

-496 KMTDVIKDMVILSSY
+496 KMADVIKDMTVLSSY

-531 ALNIDEKKVSGI
+531 ALNIDEKNISGI
-543 IDVAT
+543 IDAAT
-548 DKVIDELSKTKEKE
+548 DKVIAELSNTKAKE
-562 DAPKEIIK
+562 EAPKEIIK
-570 EEKESLEKQEEPKKE
+570 EEKEPLEKQEEPKKE
-585 TKKDKKEEN
+585 NKKEG
-594 KKQEKKYVKTSLND
+594 KKQEEKKYVKTSLNE
-608 VLLKNK
+608 VLTKNK
-614 ISKSDFIE
+614 ISRSDFINN
-622 KLKNLNMS
+622 LNNLNMS
-630 DRRMV
+630 ERRMIK
-635 RDYFGLGMFSLSIEE
+635 DYFGLGMFSLTLEE
-650 MSKKYGIKTEDVNKT
+650 MSKKYGIKVEDINKT
-665 INGIVGSM
+665 IDGIVGNM
-673 LKKKDHKKEEDK
+673 IKKKEPKKDKKEDK
-685 KEEKEQSKLDKFLT
+685 KEKEQSKLDKFLT
-699 INKITKE
+699 VNKITKE
-706 QFMTAL
+706 QFMNAL
-712 SGLSLEEKT
+712 NNLSEVDRGVVL
-721 IVSMYFGIGQKER
+721 MYFGINQKEK
-734 SLIEIAA
+734 SLLEIAKTFKTTPA
-741 LTKTKALKV
+741 EVKNSLTN
-750 KMDLQDILKNI
+750 ILKNI
-761 NKTVKQKDDKKPVDK
+761 NNTIKNKDKNKTDK
-776 LEQLYDNARLKLSSM
+776 LDDLYQNAKGKLSKM
-791 SKLLLTNA
+791 YKLLMANA
-799 AFMMFLSTNP
+799 AFMMFLQTNP
-809 IMQNMLYTITNFNYN
+809 IMQQILLSITNFNYD
-824 LDMASKML
+824 LDMTSRIL
-832 GMTKEEVVS
+832 GMKKEEVIS
-841 SLNTLSTVC
+841 NLNVLTNVC
-850 YGYMADMKQNKSS
+850 YGYISDMNKEKTTE
-863 SFTDDSEKE
+863 FEDDNEKTV
-872 NEIGRKY
+872 GRRY

>member
-1 MNYKNYDINVPEFD
+1 MNYKNYDINAPEFD

-101 APDFSID
+101 AQDFSID

-118 YMMLSKV
+118 YMMSSKV

-206 IIRNLISKDS
+206 IIRNIISKDS

-269 KDKVFKN
+269 KDKAFKN

-288 KAYEKRKQKSA
+288 KAYEKRKQKSV

-306 IDKGKKEENKRT
+306 VDKEKKEENKKS
-318 KKEEPKATKIKEPKK
+318 KKEEPKAAKIKEPKK
-333 EEIKKEIKKEIKVE
+333 EIKKEAEKP
-347 DKKAKKKEIIV
+347 KKKEIIV

-364 LSKKPLAKKIQ
+364 LNKKTLDKKI

-386 SKEKQKQKQTK
+386 PKEKQKQTK
-397 LDKFLSDNGISKQDF
+397 LDKFLSDNEISKQDF
-412 LKATS
+412 LKATR
-417 LLGPLSKSV
+417 LLDPLSKSV

-435 KPISVTE
+435 KPVSTSE
-442 IMVKLKMKEEEVL
+442 IMVKLKMKEEELL

-467 LIKSDKIKEQKD
+467 LIKSGKIKEQKD

-496 KMTDVIKDMVILSSY
+496 KMADVIKDMTVLSSY

-531 ALNIDEKKVSGI
+531 ALNIDEKNISGI
-543 IDVAT
+543 IDAAT
-548 DKVIDELSKTKEKE
+548 DKVIAELSNTKAKE
-562 DAPKEIIK
+562 DAQKEIIK
-570 EEKESLEKQEEPKKE
+570 EEKEPLEKQEEPKKE
-585 TKKDKKEEN
+585 NKKEE
-594 KKQEKKYVKTSLND
+594 KKQEEKKYVKTSLNE
-608 VLLKNK
+608 VLTKNK
-614 ISKSDFIE
+614 ISRSDFI
-622 KLKNLNMS
+622 KNLNNLNMS
-630 DRRMV
+630 ERRMIK
-635 RDYFGLGMFSLSIEE
+635 DYFGLGMFSLTLEE
-650 MSKKYGIKTEDVNKT
+650 MSKKYGIKVEDINKT
-665 INGIVGSM
+665 IDGIVGNM
-673 LKKKDHKKEEDK
+673 IKKKEPKKDKKEDK
-685 KEEKEQSKLDKFLT
+685 KEKEQSKLDKFLT
-699 INKITKE
+699 VNKITKE
-706 QFMTAL
+706 QFMNAL
-712 SGLSLEEKT
+712 NNLSEVDRGVVL
-721 IVSMYFGIGQKER
+721 MYFGINQKEKN
-734 SLIEIAA
+734 LLEIAKTFKTTPA
-741 LTKTKALKV
+741 EVKNSLTN
-750 KMDLQDILKNI
+750 ILKNI
-761 NKTVKQKDDKKPVDK
+761 NNTIKNKDKNKTDK
-776 LEQLYDNARLKLSSM
+776 LDDLYQNAKGKLSKM
-791 SKLLLTNA
+791 YKLLMANA
-799 AFMMFLSTNP
+799 AFMMFLQTNP
-809 IMQNMLYTITNFNYN
+809 IMQQILLSITNFNYD
-824 LDMASKML
+824 LDMTSRIL
-832 GMTKEEVVS
+832 GMKKEEVIS
-841 SLNTLSTVC
+841 NLNVLTNVC
-850 YGYMADMKQNKSS
+850 YGYISDMNKEKTTE
-863 SFTDDSEKE
+863 FEDSNEKTV
-872 NEIGRKY
+872 GRRY

>member
-49 AEINSVNNY
+49 PEINSVNNY
-58 ENISLIFENL
+58 ENINLIFENL

-101 APDFSID
+101 AQDFSID

-118 YMMLSKV
+118 YMMSSKV

-206 IIRNLISKDS
+206 IIRNIISKDS

-269 KDKVFKN
+269 KDKAFKN

-288 KAYEKRKQKSA
+288 KAYEKRKQKSV

-306 IDKGKKEENKRT
+306 VDKEKKEENKKS
-318 KKEEPKATKIKEPKK
+318 KKEEPKAAKIKEPKK
-333 EEIKKEIKKEIKVE
+333 EIKKEAEKP
-347 DKKAKKKEIIV
+347 KKKEIIV

-364 LSKKPLAKKIQ
+364 LNKKTLDKKI

-386 SKEKQKQKQTK
+386 PKEKQKQTK
-397 LDKFLSDNGISKQDF
+397 LDKFLSDNEISKQDF
-412 LKATS
+412 LKATR
-417 LLGPLSKSV
+417 LIDPLSKSV

-435 KPISVTE
+435 KPVSTSE
-442 IMVKLKMKEEEVL
+442 IMVKLKMKEEELL

-467 LIKSDKIKEQKD
+467 LIKSGKIKELKD

-485 RLSSYAKENNL
+485 RLSSYAKENNV
-496 KMTDVIKDMVILSSY
+496 KITNVIKDMTVLSSY

-531 ALNIDEKKVSGI
+531 ALNIDEKNISGI
-543 IDVAT
+543 IDAAT
-548 DKVIDELSKTKEKE
+548 DKVIAELSNTKAKE
-562 DAPKEIIK
+562 DDPKEIIK
-570 EEKESLEKQEEPKKE
+570 EEKEPLKKQEEPKKE
-585 TKKDKKEEN
+585 NKKEE
-594 KKQEKKYVKTSLND
+594 KKQEEKKYVKTSLNE
-608 VLLKNK
+608 VLTKNK
-614 ISKSDFIE
+614 ISRSDFI
-622 KLKNLNMS
+622 KNLNNLNMS
-630 DRRMV
+630 DRRMIK
-635 RDYFGLGMFSLSIEE
+635 DYFGLGMFSLTLEE
-650 MSKKYGIKTEDVNKT
+650 MSKKYGIKVEDINKT
-665 INGIVGSM
+665 IDGIVGNM
-673 LKKKDHKKEEDK
+673 IKKKEPKKDKKEDK
-685 KEEKEQSKLDKFLT
+685 KEKEQSKLDKFLT
-699 INKITKE
+699 VNKITKE
-706 QFMTAL
+706 QFMNAL
-712 SGLSLEEKT
+712 NNLSEVDRGVVL
-721 IVSMYFGIGQKER
+721 MYFGINQKEK
-734 SLIEIAA
+734 SLLEIAKTFKTTPA
-741 LTKTKALKV
+741 EVKNSLTN
-750 KMDLQDILKNI
+750 ILKNI
-761 NKTVKQKDDKKPVDK
+761 NNTIKNKDKNKTDK
-776 LEQLYDNARLKLSSM
+776 LDDLYQNAKGKLSKM
-791 SKLLLTNA
+791 YKLLMANA
-799 AFMMFLSTNP
+799 AFMMFLQTNP
-809 IMQNMLYTITNFNYN
+809 IMQQILLSITNFNYD
-824 LDMASKML
+824 LDMTSRIL
-832 GMTKEEVVS
+832 GMKKEEVIS
-841 SLNTLSTVC
+841 NLNVLTNVC
-850 YGYMADMKQNKSS
+850 YGYISDMNKEKTTE
-863 SFTDDSEKE
+863 FEDDNEKTV
-872 NEIGRKY
+872 GRRY